1 METFLLNLLKTS
13 LLGSLAILAM
23 LVLKPLWRERYRAKT
38 RCWLWLAL
46 AAFLLLPVDFSVK
59 NAPVQAAP
67 PKDYTLFVG
76 TDKTAIQSTDNLFGD
91 MAEKSGQSP
100 AQVRDTIIQ
109 RPVTNPEQK
118 TTRYIPVTTILFYGY
133 LAGAAAFLL
142 YQGVSYALFRRT
154 VRRWKRDVSRADYAA
169 MLSDTARDLGVS
181 APEMIVCEAISTPA
195 VTGLLRPRLLL
206 PHERYDVQEL
216 RYILRHELCHLKRRD
231 MLLKLVLLAANAM
244 HWFNPVVYLMLR
256 QADEDIELA
265 CDSAATDGL
274 ELPERAAYSR
284 TLLAAVQSSVRAL
297 PATTCFG
304 GTVERLKRRITNVL
318 GAQKKRGLGVVALVL
333 ALTLTAGCAISW
345 GERAQKN
352 DDPFADK
359 SYTVDILLYE
369 APAFTDGFTD
379 GTYPSFRTT
388 TNTAGEKYVTLCD
401 AWGSTSIYGPMEEY
415 TLEKQS
421 FYALFGSTKASPVD
435 DLIQN
440 NKSAWSGHCEEAS
453 DGQPNQVYL
462 LKQKDGS
469 VYLGL
474 AGDYEEDGSELF
486 CSVFRLNE
494 QVNPIY
500 ASMDDYAAACVEDLK
515 KGTMTYSVSENND
528 YASRSIED
536 TVADV
541 RVTQLEQADSLGN
554 LSPDGTVLEL
564 WYFQYEMKP
573 TNEAGMQI
581 DVIGGQELTDDGYLN
596 ENWTHYLTV
605 LHYTYGEKTGY
616 QVIGTYTGNDGL
628 WYNGCSYSGEEKYYL
643 HDFYVDYAGLD
654 LPKMFI
660 PDLLNDT
667 AADGYG
673 RANQCEARLISGD
686 GSYYFY
692 APITAWACN
701 PGTEFWYSRYDTGS
715 YFNAKKLE
723 QSLDEAKAEWES
735 TGAKA
740 EKTDAGWRFVTH
752 EGMSNTIVTLF
763 DAPDGTCYEVTTH
776 WTFDGSTEE
785 NQWGWNRDRAVEGE
799 AVILQAM
806 VNSFRTS
813 KILFTDGSPN
823 GSESSDPAP
832 DDTAF
837 QADLQLASNGG
848 ASWLSL
854 NTDGMAVGGHDPKD
868 SAPTVL
874 LDTCDYKEYDPSES
888 SPSGSAVPP
897 GGGNPL
903 ALCLSL
909 SNSARFTFYEGS
921 DFMLYQHGDTRYYKV
936 SSYGDYA
943 TIFDAMLAWYNKTP
957 DKEATFES
965 DLVLASNAA
974 TVDILAFCPASGESG
989 SHAPLLTGYSVALDS
1004 YEYKPIDKPK
1014 NLDGLDSVEL
1024 WPHNAQAT
1032 CLIFYKGTN
1041 TVKYVSGKSERYY
1054 RAVGDFSIVDNDGRT
1069 LYDLMRVWY
1078 DTAEYSDMLTS
1089 DVRAQSKSF
1098 SWQEAAQNWANA
1110 YYGTQKEVTSGSIY
1124 KFTWLNVTV
1133 NPAEETTQAKR
1144 KAGEIDDN
1152 TYCFAVRVEFTA
1164 ESANALQSAMAGNTV
1179 KCENPA
1185 APKDAY
1191 EFYRCCTIQLR
1202 DDGRWYGTELGT
1214 GWLCAIPKKEGL
1226 PPPFFAV
1233 FQRRAGKSTGT
1244 SQRYVV

>member
-46 AAFLLLPVDFSVK
+46 AVFLLLPVDFSVK

-118 TTRYIPVTTILFYGY
+118 TTRYILVTTILFYGY

-154 VRRWKRDVSRADYAA
+154 VRRWKRDVVRADYAA

-181 APEMIVCEAISTPA
+181 APEIIVCEAISTPA

-206 PHERYDVQEL
+206 PHEHYDVQEL

-318 GAQKKRGLGVVALVL
+318 GAQKKRGLGIVALVL
-333 ALTLTAGCAISW
+333 ALTLTAGCAVSW
-345 GERAQKN
+345 GERGKKN
-352 DDPFADK
+352 DAPF
-359 SYTVDILLYE
+359 
-369 APAFTDGFTD
+369 D
-379 GTYPSFRTT
+379 GTRYNPVLVVANWELTIGKNFRPLYYVSDESGTYFRLSCEDGV
-388 TNTAGEKYVTLCD
+388 NTVTMIYDGGETAFAPMESVTLTQENFDGTLLPDLDTLRGDNKAAWRVQLPDNFDDHDPEASPNLVFLLEQEDGTLYLCIGYHFEGGD
-401 AWGSTSIYGPMEEY
+401 AFIEDTDRIRWVYR
-415 TLEKQS
+415 LEK
-421 FYALFGSTKASPVD
+421 
-435 DLIQN
+435 
-440 NKSAWSGHCEEAS
+440 
-453 DGQPNQVYL
+453 
-462 LKQKDGS
+462 
-469 VYLGL
+469 
-474 AGDYEEDGSELF
+474 ED
-486 CSVFRLNE
+486 NT
-494 QVNPIY
+494 IY
-500 ASMDDYAAACVEDLK
+500 PSMDDYAAKCVEDLK
-515 KGTMTYSVSENND
+515 QGTMTYYTSENGN
-528 YASRSIED
+528 YGSQAVED

-541 RVTQLEQADSLGN
+541 RVTRLEQGDSLGN

-573 TNEAGMQI
+573 TNEAGVQI

-605 LHYTYGEKTGY
+605 LHYTSGDTIGY
-616 QVIGTYTGNDGL
+616 QILGTSMSNDGL
-628 WYNGCSYSGEEKYYL
+628 WYNGCGYGVDLKYYL

-660 PDLLNDT
+660 PNLLN
-667 AADGYG
+667 AATDGYG

-799 AVILQAM
+799 AEVLRAM
-806 VNSFRTS
+806 VRSFTVNW
-813 KILFTDGSPN
+813 DADAAA
-823 GSESSDPAP
+823 DPAL
-832 DDTAF
+832 DDSDF

-848 ASWLSL
+848 ASWMSLSK
-854 NTDGMAVGGHDPKD
+854 NSAAVSDCNMRNVT
-868 SAPTVL
+868 PTVKLDECSYAL
-874 LDTCDYKEYDPSES
+874 LNEEFTPDDGKQT
-888 SPSGSAVPP
+888 
-897 GGGNPL
+897 L
-903 ALCLSL
+903 TLWL
-909 SNSARFTFYEGS
+909 SNNDSSHLAFYES
-921 DFMLYQHGDTRYYKV
+921 TNVMLYQRDDARYYKV
-936 SSYGDYA
+936 SNFGDYA
-943 TIFDAMLAWYNKTP
+943 TLYDAMLAWFNSAQSGTEP
-957 DKEATFES
+957 S
-965 DLVLASNAA
+965 DASSTTTTNAVSRDSLIKA
-974 TVDILAFCPASGESG
+974 A
-989 SHAPLLTGYSVALDS
+989 DS
-1004 YEYKPIDKPK
+1004 YVD
-1014 NLDGLDSVEL
+1014 LDGYLWYTAGGKFCRWREGGSVE
-1024 WPHNAQAT
+1024 
-1032 CLIFYKGTN
+1032 
-1041 TVKYVSGKSERYY
+1041 TVCDLPLDYDTPVSASL
-1054 RAVGDFSIVDNDGRT
+1054 STQDNRILMNYHIGGAIMGSFITD
-1069 LYDLMRVWY
+1069 LYDTDGKKLSSINGYNAIAISGDIIVMTDYFMPTPNNLSISY
-1078 DTAEYSDMLTS
+1078 DCGKTFTEFGDKDWFYGSALTE
-1089 DVRAQSKSF
+1089 D
-1098 SWQEAAQNWANA
+1098 
-1110 YYGTQKEVTSGSIY
+1110 GTYVTSVNSSLEIRDGYVYTTAVYDINHEKSDDP
-1124 KFTWLNVTV
+1124 LVTH
-1133 NPAEETTQAKR
+1133 
-1144 KAGEIDDN
+1144 
-1152 TYCFAVRVEFTA
+1152 AVRI
-1164 ESANALQSAMAGNTV
+1164 SI
-1179 KCENPA
+1179 K
-1185 APKDAY
+1185 
-1191 EFYRCCTIQLR
+1191 
-1202 DDGRWYGTELGT
+1202 T
-1214 GWLCAIPKKEGL
+1214 GAQEILD
-1226 PPPFFAV
+1226 
-1233 FQRRAGKSTGT
+1233 
-1244 SQRYVV
+1244 

>member
-76 TDKTAIQSTDNLFGD
+76 TDKTTIQSTDNLFGN

-100 AQVRDTIIQ
+100 AAVRDTIIQ

-154 VRRWKRDVSRADYAA
+154 VRRWKRDVARADYAA

-206 PHERYDVQEL
+206 PHEHYDVQEL

-333 ALTLTAGCAISW
+333 ALTLTAGCAVSW

-379 GTYPSFRTT
+379 GTYPSFRTA
-388 TNTAGEKYVTLCD
+388 TNPAGEKYVTMFNDLGY
-401 AWGSTSIYGPMEEY
+401 ALIYGPMEEY
-415 TLEKQS
+415 KLEKQS
-421 FYALFGSTKASPVD
+421 FYALFGNTRDASPVD
-435 DLIQN
+435 DLMQH
-440 NKSAWSGHCEEAS
+440 NKSAWTGYCEEAKDS
-453 DGQPNQVYL
+453 QPYQAYL
-462 LKQKDGS
+462 LEQEDGTI
-469 VYLGL
+469 YLGL
-474 AGDYEEDGSELF
+474 SADYAEDGSECF
-486 CSVFRLNE
+486 CMVYRLE
-494 QVNPIY
+494 KEDDTIY

-515 KGTMTYSVSENND
+515 KGTMTYSVSENNE

-628 WYNGCSYSGEEKYYL
+628 WYDGCNYSGEEKYYL
-643 HDFYVDYAGLD
+643 HDFYIDYAGLD

-660 PDLLNDT
+660 PNLLN
-667 AADGYG
+667 AATDGYG

-785 NQWGWNRDRAVEGE
+785 NQWGWNRDRAVESE
-799 AVILQAM
+799 AEVLRAM
-806 VNSFRTS
+806 VRSFTVNW
-813 KILFTDGSPN
+813 DADAAA
-823 GSESSDPAP
+823 DPAL
-832 DDTAF
+832 DDSDF

-848 ASWLSL
+848 AAWMYLSKNSAAVSDCNMRNVTPTVKLDECSYALLNEEFTPDDGKQTLTLWLS
-854 NTDGMAVGGHDPKD
+854 NND
-868 SAPTVL
+868 S
-874 LDTCDYKEYDPSES
+874 SH
-888 SPSGSAVPP
+888 
-897 GGGNPL
+897 L
-903 ALCLSL
+903 A
-909 SNSARFTFYEGS
+909 FYEGTNV
-921 DFMLYQHGDTRYYKV
+921 MLYQRDDARYYKV
-936 SSYGDYA
+936 SNFGDYA
-943 TIFDAMLAWYNKTP
+943 TLYDAMLAWFNSAQSGTETSDASSTTTTNAVSRDSLIKAADSYVDLGGYLWYTAGGKFCRWHEGGSVETLRELPYNDVTDQP
-957 DKEATFES
+957 AIAT
-965 DLVLASNAA
+965 LA
-974 TVDILAFCPASGESG
+974 VEYDQ
-989 SHAPLLTGYSVALDS
+989 VALRWHIGGATTGTTMLELYGADGKRTM
-1004 YEYKPIDKPK
+1004 E
-1014 NLDGLDSVEL
+1014 LDGSA
-1024 WPHNAQAT
+1024 P
-1032 CLIFYKGTN
+1032 
-1041 TVKYVSGKSERYY
+1041 
-1054 RAVGDFSIVDNDGRT
+1054 
-1069 LYDLMRVWY
+1069 
-1078 DTAEYSDMLTS
+1078 
-1089 DVRAQSKSF
+1089 
-1098 SWQEAAQNWANA
+1098 
-1110 YYGTQKEVTSGSIY
+1110 
-1124 KFTWLNVTV
+1124 
-1133 NPAEETTQAKR
+1133 
-1144 KAGEIDDN
+1144 
-1152 TYCFAVRVEFTA
+1152 FAI
-1164 ESANALQSAMAGNTV
+1164 SGNTV
-1179 KCENPA
+1179 VKLLSFPPTTGNLLLSTDGGKTWSA
-1185 APKDAY
+1185 IGDADW
-1191 EFYRCCTIQLR
+1191 FYGSVTEDSSGSTSYALADLTIR
-1202 DDGRWYGTELGT
+1202 DGYVYTTAVYDIDHQKTSDPLVTHAVRISIKT
-1214 GWLCAIPKKEGL
+1214 GAQEILD
-1226 PPPFFAV
+1226 
-1233 FQRRAGKSTGT
+1233 
-1244 SQRYVV
+1244 

>member
-46 AAFLLLPVDFSVK
+46 AVFLLLPVDFSVK

-76 TDKTAIQSTDNLFGD
+76 TDKTTIQSTDNLFGD

-154 VRRWKRDVSRADYAA
+154 VRRWKRDVSRADYASL
-169 MLSDTARDLGVS
+169 LSDTARDLGVS

-206 PHERYDVQEL
+206 PHEHYDVQEL

-333 ALTLTAGCAISW
+333 ALTLTAGCAVSW
-345 GERAQKN
+345 GERAQTQKN

-541 RVTQLEQADSLGN
+541 RVTQLEFADSLGN

-573 TNEAGMQI
+573 TNEAGVEI
-581 DVIGGQELTDDGYLN
+581 EPVGGQYVTDDGYLR
-596 ENWTHYLTV
+596 ESWTHYLTV
-605 LHYTYGEKTGY
+605 LRYTYGEKTGY

-628 WYNGCSYSGEEKYYL
+628 WYDGCNYSGEEKYYL
-643 HDFYVDYAGLD
+643 HDFYIDYAGLD

-660 PDLLNDT
+660 PNLLN
-667 AADGYG
+667 AATDGYG

-799 AVILQAM
+799 AEVLRAM
-806 VNSFRTS
+806 VRSFTVNW
-813 KILFTDGSPN
+813 DADAAA
-823 GSESSDPAP
+823 DPAL
-832 DDTAF
+832 DDSDF

-848 ASWLSL
+848 AAWMYLSKNSAAVSDCNMRNVTPTVKLDECSYALLNEEFTPDDGKQTLTLWLS
-854 NTDGMAVGGHDPKD
+854 NND
-868 SAPTVL
+868 S
-874 LDTCDYKEYDPSES
+874 SH
-888 SPSGSAVPP
+888 
-897 GGGNPL
+897 L
-903 ALCLSL
+903 A
-909 SNSARFTFYEGS
+909 FYEGTNV
-921 DFMLYQHGDTRYYKV
+921 MLYQRDDARYYKV
-936 SSYGDYA
+936 SNFGDYA
-943 TIFDAMLAWYNKTP
+943 TLYDAMLAWFNSAQSGTEP
-957 DKEATFES
+957 SDASSATTANAVS
-965 DLVLASNAA
+965 RDSLIKAADSYVDLGGYLWYTAGGKLYRWREGGSVEVLHDLPVNDVTDT
-974 TVDILAFCPASGESG
+974 TVDATLSVVSDQVALRYYIGGGIMGSFVTELYGADGKQSATLYGYESIAISG
-989 SHAPLLTGYSVALDS
+989 STIVETTKFPPTVNNLRLSTDGGKTWTSIGDADYFYGSVTEDGSSISYFPGALEIRDGYVYTTAVYD
-1004 YEYKPIDKPK
+1004 IDHQK
-1014 NLDGLDSVEL
+1014 
-1024 WPHNAQAT
+1024 
-1032 CLIFYKGTN
+1032 
-1041 TVKYVSGKSERYY
+1041 
-1054 RAVGDFSIVDNDGRT
+1054 
-1069 LYDLMRVWY
+1069 
-1078 DTAEYSDMLTS
+1078 TS
-1089 DVRAQSKSF
+1089 DPL
-1098 SWQEAAQNWANA
+1098 
-1110 YYGTQKEVTSGSIY
+1110 VTHS
-1124 KFTWLNVTV
+1124 
-1133 NPAEETTQAKR
+1133 
-1144 KAGEIDDN
+1144 
-1152 TYCFAVRVEFTA
+1152 VRV
-1164 ESANALQSAMAGNTV
+1164 NL
-1179 KCENPA
+1179 K
-1185 APKDAY
+1185 
-1191 EFYRCCTIQLR
+1191 
-1202 DDGRWYGTELGT
+1202 T
-1214 GWLCAIPKKEGL
+1214 GAQEILD
-1226 PPPFFAV
+1226 
-1233 FQRRAGKSTGT
+1233 
-1244 SQRYVV
+1244 

>member
-154 VRRWKRDVSRADYAA
+154 VHRWKRDVSRADYAA

-333 ALTLTAGCAISW
+333 ALTLTAGCAVSW

-359 SYTVDILLYE
+359 SYTVDTLLYE
-369 APAFTDGFTD
+369 APGFTDGFTD
-379 GTYPSFRTT
+379 GAYPTFRTA
-388 TNTAGEKYVTLCD
+388 TNPAGEKYVTMFSDLGY
-401 AWGSTSIYGPMEEY
+401 ALIYGPMEEY
-415 TLEKQS
+415 KLEKQS
-421 FYALFGSTKASPVD
+421 FYALFGNTRDAFPVD
-435 DLIQN
+435 DLMQH
-440 NKSAWSGHCEEAS
+440 NKSAWTGHCEEAS

-515 KGTMTYSVSENND
+515 KGTMTYSVSENNE

-541 RVTQLEQADSLGN
+541 RVTQLEFADSLGN

-573 TNEAGMQI
+573 TNEAGVEI
-581 DVIGGQELTDDGYLN
+581 EPVGGQYVTDDGYLR
-596 ENWTHYLTV
+596 ESWTHYLTV
-605 LHYTYGEKTGY
+605 LRYTSGEKTGY

-628 WYNGCSYSGEEKYYL
+628 WYDGCNYSGEEKYYL
-643 HDFYVDYAGLD
+643 HDFYIDYAGLD
-654 LPKMFI
+654 LPKMYI
-660 PDLLNDT
+660 PNLLN
-667 AADGYG
+667 AATDGYG

-723 QSLDEAKAEWES
+723 RSLDEAKAEWES

-837 QADLQLASNGG
+837 QTDLQLASNGG

-868 SAPTVL
+868 AAPTVL

-1124 KFTWLNVTV
+1124 KFTWLNVRV

-1214 GWLCAIPKKEGL
+1214 GW
-1226 PPPFFAV
+1226 
-1233 FQRRAGKSTGT
+1233 
-1244 SQRYVV
+1244 

>member
-46 AAFLLLPVDFSVK
+46 AVFLLLPVDFSVK

-154 VRRWKRDVSRADYAA
+154 VRRWKRDVTRADYASL
-169 MLSDTARDLGVS
+169 LSDTARDLGVS

-318 GAQKKRGLGVVALVL
+318 GAQKKRGLGIVALVL
-333 ALTLTAGCAISW
+333 ALTLTAGCAVSW

-359 SYTVDILLYE
+359 SYTVDTLLYE
-369 APAFTDGFTD
+369 APGFTDGFTD
-379 GTYPSFRTT
+379 GAYPTFRTA
-388 TNTAGEKYVTLCD
+388 TNPAGEKYVTMFNDLGY
-401 AWGSTSIYGPMEEY
+401 ALIYGPMEEY
-415 TLEKQS
+415 KLEKQS
-421 FYALFGSTKASPVD
+421 FYALFGNTRDASPVD
-435 DLIQN
+435 DLMQH
-440 NKSAWSGHCEEAS
+440 NKSAWTGYCEEAKDS
-453 DGQPNQVYL
+453 QPYQAYL
-462 LKQKDGS
+462 LEQEDGTI
-469 VYLGL
+469 YLGL
-474 AGDYEEDGSELF
+474 SADYAEDGSECF
-486 CSVFRLNE
+486 CMVYRLE
-494 QVNPIY
+494 KEDDTIY

-515 KGTMTYSVSENND
+515 KGTMTYSVSENNE

-541 RVTQLEQADSLGN
+541 RVTRLEQGDSLGN

-573 TNEAGMQI
+573 TNEAGVQI

-596 ENWTHYLTV
+596 EHWTHYLTV

-616 QVIGTYTGNDGL
+616 QIIGTYTGNDGL

-643 HDFYVDYAGLD
+643 HDFYIDYAGLNK
-654 LPKMFI
+654 PKMYI
-660 PDLLNDT
+660 PDLVDGLVE
-667 AADGYG
+667 DGYG
-673 RANQCEARLISGD
+673 HGNSVEGRLISGN
-686 GSYYFY
+686 GNYSFY
-692 APITAWACN
+692 VPISGWTYKPDAEYA
-701 PGTEFWYSRYDTGS
+701 EYWYSSYNTGS
-715 YFNAKKLE
+715 YFSVTE
-723 QSLDEAKAEWES
+723 VDHSLYDEKPEWEGAGYTAEWIDES
-735 TGAKA
+735 C
-740 EKTDAGWRFVTH
+740 RFVTH
-752 EGMSNTIVTLF
+752 EGMSNTVVTLF
-763 DAPDGTCYEVTTH
+763 NGPNNTCYIVEIH
-776 WTFDGSTEE
+776 WLFDGSTEE
-785 NQWGWNRDRAVEGE
+785 NQWGWNHDRAVEEE

-813 KILFTDGSPN
+813 KILPTMDPVLD
-823 GSESSDPAP
+823 DPA
-832 DDTAF
+832 F
-837 QADLQLASNGG
+837 KADLQLATNGG
-848 ASWLSL
+848 ASWMYLSK
-854 NTDGMAVGGHDPKD
+854 NSAAVSDCNMRNVT
-868 SAPTVL
+868 PTVKLDECSYAL
-874 LDTCDYKEYDPSES
+874 LNEEFTPDDGKQT
-888 SPSGSAVPP
+888 
-897 GGGNPL
+897 L
-903 ALCLSL
+903 TLWL
-909 SNSARFTFYEGS
+909 SNNDSSHLAFYES
-921 DFMLYQHGDTRYYKV
+921 TNVMLYQRDDARYYKV
-936 SSYGDYA
+936 SNFGDYA
-943 TIFDAMLAWYNKTP
+943 TLYDAMLAWFNSAQSGTEP
-957 DKEATFES
+957 S
-965 DLVLASNAA
+965 DASSTTTTNAVSRDSLIKA
-974 TVDILAFCPASGESG
+974 A
-989 SHAPLLTGYSVALDS
+989 DS
-1004 YEYKPIDKPK
+1004 YVDLGGYLWYTAGGKFCRWRE
-1014 NLDGLDSVEL
+1014 GGSVETVCDL
-1024 WPHNAQAT
+1024 PLDYDTPVSASLSTQDNRILMNYHIGGATMGSFITDLYDTDGKKLSSINGYNAIAISGDIIVMT
-1032 CLIFYKGTN
+1032 DHFMPTPNNLSISYD
-1041 TVKYVSGKSERYY
+1041 SGKTFTKF
-1054 RAVGDFSIVDNDGRT
+1054 GDKD
-1069 LYDLMRVWY
+1069 W
-1078 DTAEYSDMLTS
+1078 
-1089 DVRAQSKSF
+1089 
-1098 SWQEAAQNWANA
+1098 
-1110 YYGTQKEVTSGSIY
+1110 YYGGALTEDGGYTTSVYSSLEIRDGYVYTTAVYDIDHEKSDDPLVTH
-1124 KFTWLNVTV
+1124 
-1133 NPAEETTQAKR
+1133 
-1144 KAGEIDDN
+1144 
-1152 TYCFAVRVEFTA
+1152 AVRI
-1164 ESANALQSAMAGNTV
+1164 SV
-1179 KCENPA
+1179 K
-1185 APKDAY
+1185 
-1191 EFYRCCTIQLR
+1191 
-1202 DDGRWYGTELGT
+1202 T
-1214 GWLCAIPKKEGL
+1214 GAQEILD
-1226 PPPFFAV
+1226 
-1233 FQRRAGKSTGT
+1233 
-1244 SQRYVV
+1244 

>member
-109 RPVTNPEQK
+109 RPVTTPEQK

-142 YQGVSYALFRRT
+142 YQGLSYAHFRRT
-154 VRRWKRDVSRADYAA
+154 VRRWKRDVARADYAA

-206 PHERYDVQEL
+206 PHEHYDVQEL

-231 MLLKLVLLAANAM
+231 MLFKLVLLAANAM

-333 ALTLTAGCAISW
+333 ALTLTAGCAVGW

-359 SYTVDILLYE
+359 SYTVDTLLYE
-369 APAFTDGFTD
+369 APGFTDGFTD
-379 GTYPSFRTT
+379 GAYPTFRTT
-388 TNTAGEKYVTLCD
+388 TNPAGEKYVTMFNDLGY
-401 AWGSTSIYGPMEEY
+401 ALIYGPMEEY
-415 TLEKQS
+415 KLEKQS
-421 FYALFGSTKASPVD
+421 FYALFGNTRDASPVD
-435 DLIQN
+435 DLMQH
-440 NKSAWSGHCEEAS
+440 NKSAWTGYCEEAKDS
-453 DGQPNQVYL
+453 QPYQAYL
-462 LKQKDGS
+462 LEQEDGTI
-469 VYLGL
+469 YLGL
-474 AGDYEEDGSELF
+474 SADYAEDGSECF
-486 CSVFRLNE
+486 CMVYRLE
-494 QVNPIY
+494 KEDDTIY

-541 RVTQLEQADSLGN
+541 RVTRLEQGDSLGN

-573 TNEAGMQI
+573 TNEADMQI

-605 LHYTYGEKTGY
+605 LHYTSGEKTGY
-616 QVIGTYTGNDGL
+616 QIIGTSMSNDGL
-628 WYNGCSYSGEEKYYL
+628 WYNGCGYGVDLKYYL

-654 LPKMFI
+654 LPKMYI
-660 PDLLNDT
+660 PNLVDGLVE
-667 AADGYG
+667 DGYG
-673 RANQCEARLISGD
+673 HGNTVEGRLISGN
-686 GSYYFY
+686 GNYSFY
-692 APITAWACN
+692 VPISGWTYKPDAEYA
-701 PGTEFWYSRYDTGS
+701 EYWYSSYNTGS
-715 YFNAKKLE
+715 YFSVTE
-723 QSLDEAKAEWES
+723 VDHSLYDEKPEWES
-735 TGAKA
+735 AGYTA
-740 EKTDAGWRFVTH
+740 EWIDESCRFVTH
-752 EGMSNTIVTLF
+752 EGMSNTVVTLF
-763 DAPDGTCYEVTTH
+763 NGPNNTCYIVEIH
-776 WTFDGSTEE
+776 WLFDGSTEE
-785 NQWGWNRDRAVEGE
+785 NQWGWNHDRAVEEE

-806 VNSFRTS
+806 VKHFTINGG
-813 KILFTDGSPN
+813 IYFTDGSSD
-823 GSESSDPAP
+823 SESPA
-832 DDTAF
+832 DTAF
-837 QADLQLASNGG
+837 LTDLQLASNGG

-868 SAPTVL
+868 AAPTVL

-897 GGGNPL
+897 RGGNPL

-974 TVDILAFCPASGESG
+974 TVDILAFCPAGGESG

-1078 DTAEYSDMLTS
+1078 DTVEYSDMLTS

-1191 EFYRCCTIQLR
+1191 EFYRCCTIQLK

-1214 GWLCAIPKKEGL
+1214 GW
-1226 PPPFFAV
+1226 
-1233 FQRRAGKSTGT
+1233 
-1244 SQRYVV
+1244 

>member
-46 AAFLLLPVDFSVK
+46 AAFLLLPIDFSVK

-195 VTGLLRPRLLL
+195 VTGLFRPTLLL
-206 PHERYDVQEL
+206 PHEGYDLNEL

-318 GAQKKRGLGVVALVL
+318 GVQKKRGLGIVALVL
-333 ALTLTAGCAISW
+333 ALTLTAGCAVSW

-359 SYTVDILLYE
+359 SYTVDTLLYE
-369 APAFTDGFTD
+369 APGFTDGFTD
-379 GTYPSFRTT
+379 GAYPTFRTA
-388 TNTAGEKYVTLCD
+388 TNPAGEKYVTMFNDLGY
-401 AWGSTSIYGPMEEY
+401 ALIYGPMEEY
-415 TLEKQS
+415 KLEKQS
-421 FYALFGSTKASPVD
+421 FYALFGNTRDASDASPVD
-435 DLIQN
+435 DLMQH
-440 NKSAWSGHCEEAS
+440 NKSAWTGYCEEAKDS
-453 DGQPNQVYL
+453 QPYQAYL
-462 LKQKDGS
+462 LEQEDGTI
-469 VYLGL
+469 YLGL
-474 AGDYEEDGSELF
+474 SADYAEDGSECF
-486 CSVFRLNE
+486 CMVYRLNE
-494 QVNPIY
+494 QINPIY

-515 KGTMTYSVSENND
+515 KGTMTYSVSENNE

-573 TNEAGMQI
+573 TNEAGAQI
-581 DVIGGQELTDDGYLN
+581 NIVGGQELTDDGYLN

-605 LHYTYGEKTGY
+605 LHYTSGEQTGY
-616 QVIGTYTGNDGL
+616 QIIGTYTGNDGL
-628 WYNGCSYSGEEKYYL
+628 WYNGCGYGVDLKYYL

-654 LPKMFI
+654 LPKMYI
-660 PDLLNDT
+660 PNLVDGLVE
-667 AADGYG
+667 DGYG
-673 RANQCEARLISGD
+673 HGNSVEGRLISGN
-686 GSYYFY
+686 GNYSFY
-692 APITAWACN
+692 VPISGWTYKPDAEYA
-701 PGTEFWYSRYDTGS
+701 EYWYSSYNTGS
-715 YFNAKKLE
+715 YFSVTE
-723 QSLDEAKAEWES
+723 VDHSLYDEKPEWES
-735 TGAKA
+735 AGYTA
-740 EKTDAGWRFVTH
+740 EWIDESCRFVTH
-752 EGMSNTIVTLF
+752 EGMSNTVVTLF
-763 DAPDGTCYEVTTH
+763 NGPNNTCYIVEIH
-776 WTFDGSTEE
+776 WLFDGSTEE
-785 NQWGWNRDRAVEGE
+785 NQWGWNHDRAVEEE

-813 KILFTDGSPN
+813 KILFTDGSSN

-837 QADLQLASNGG
+837 QTDLQLATNGG

-868 SAPTVL
+868 AAPTVL

-974 TVDILAFCPASGESG
+974 TVDILAFCPAGGESG

-1214 GWLCAIPKKEGL
+1214 GW
-1226 PPPFFAV
+1226 
-1233 FQRRAGKSTGT
+1233 
-1244 SQRYVV
+1244 

>member
-46 AAFLLLPVDFSVK
+46 AVFLLLPVDFSVK

-76 TDKTAIQSTDNLFGD
+76 TDKTTIQSTDNLFGD

-142 YQGVSYALFRRT
+142 YQGISYAHFRRT
-154 VRRWKRDVSRADYAA
+154 VRRWKRDVARADYAA

-181 APEMIVCEAISTPA
+181 TPEMIVCEAISTPA

-231 MLLKLVLLAANAM
+231 MLFKLVLLAANAM

-318 GAQKKRGLGVVALVL
+318 GAQKKRGLGIVALVL
-333 ALTLTAGCAISW
+333 ALTLTAGCAVSW

-359 SYTVDILLYE
+359 SYTVDTLLYE
-369 APAFTDGFTD
+369 APGFTDGFTD
-379 GTYPSFRTT
+379 GAYPTFRTA
-388 TNTAGEKYVTLCD
+388 TNPAGEKYVTMFNDLGY
-401 AWGSTSIYGPMEEY
+401 ALIYGPMEEY
-415 TLEKQS
+415 KLEKQS
-421 FYALFGSTKASPVD
+421 FYALFGNTRDASPVD
-435 DLIQN
+435 DLMQH
-440 NKSAWSGHCEEAS
+440 NKSAWTGYCEEAKDS
-453 DGQPNQVYL
+453 QPYQAYL
-462 LKQKDGS
+462 LEQEDGTI
-469 VYLGL
+469 YLGL
-474 AGDYEEDGSELF
+474 SADYAEDGSECF
-486 CSVFRLNE
+486 CMVYRLNE
-494 QVNPIY
+494 QINPIY

-541 RVTQLEQADSLGN
+541 RVTRLEQGDSLGN

-573 TNEAGMQI
+573 TNEADMQI

-596 ENWTHYLTV
+596 EHWTHYLTV
-605 LHYTYGEKTGY
+605 LHYTSGEKTGY
-616 QVIGTYTGNDGL
+616 QIIGTSMSNDGL
-628 WYNGCSYSGEEKYYL
+628 WYNGCGYGVDLKYYL

-654 LPKMFI
+654 LPKMYI
-660 PDLLNDT
+660 PNLVDGLVE
-667 AADGYG
+667 DGYG
-673 RANQCEARLISGD
+673 HGNSVEGRLISGN
-686 GSYYFY
+686 GNYSFY
-692 APITAWACN
+692 VPISGWTYKPDAEYA
-701 PGTEFWYSRYDTGS
+701 EYWYSSYNTGS
-715 YFNAKKLE
+715 YFSVTE
-723 QSLDEAKAEWES
+723 VDHSLYDEKPEWES
-735 TGAKA
+735 AGYTA
-740 EKTDAGWRFVTH
+740 EWIDESCRFVTH
-752 EGMSNTIVTLF
+752 EGMSNTVVTLF
-763 DAPDGTCYEVTTH
+763 NGPNNTCYIVEIH
-776 WTFDGSTEE
+776 WLFDGSTEE
-785 NQWGWNRDRAVEGE
+785 NQWGWNHDRAVEEE

-806 VNSFRTS
+806 VKHFTINGG
-813 KILFTDGSPN
+813 IYFTDGSSD
-823 GSESSDPAP
+823 SESPA
-832 DDTAF
+832 DTAF
-837 QADLQLASNGG
+837 LTDLQLASNGG

-868 SAPTVL
+868 AAPTVL

-897 GGGNPL
+897 RGGNPL

-974 TVDILAFCPASGESG
+974 TVDILAFCPAGGESG

-1014 NLDGLDSVEL
+1014 KLDGLDSVEL

-1214 GWLCAIPKKEGL
+1214 GW
-1226 PPPFFAV
+1226 
-1233 FQRRAGKSTGT
+1233 
-1244 SQRYVV
+1244 

>member
-76 TDKTAIQSTDNLFGD
+76 TDKTTIQSTDNLFGD

-100 AQVRDTIIQ
+100 AAVRDTIIQ

-154 VRRWKRDVSRADYAA
+154 VRRWKRDVSRVDYAA

-333 ALTLTAGCAISW
+333 ALTLTAGCAVGW
-345 GERAQKN
+345 GERAQTQKN

-359 SYTVDILLYE
+359 SYTVDTLLYE
-369 APAFTDGFTD
+369 APGFTDGFTD
-379 GTYPSFRTT
+379 GAYPTFRTA
-388 TNTAGEKYVTLCD
+388 TNPAGEKYVTMFNDLGY
-401 AWGSTSIYGPMEEY
+401 ALIYGPMEEY
-415 TLEKQS
+415 KLEKQS
-421 FYALFGSTKASPVD
+421 FYALFGSTRDASPVD
-435 DLIQN
+435 DLMQH
-440 NKSAWSGHCEEAS
+440 NKSAWTGYCEEAKDS
-453 DGQPNQVYL
+453 QPYQAYL
-462 LKQKDGS
+462 LEQEDGTI
-469 VYLGL
+469 YLGL
-474 AGDYEEDGSELF
+474 SADYAEDGSECF
-486 CSVFRLNE
+486 CMVYRLE
-494 QVNPIY
+494 KEDDTIY
-500 ASMDDYAAACVEDLK
+500 ASMDDYAAERVAELK

-605 LHYTYGEKTGY
+605 LHYTSGEQTGY

-799 AVILQAM
+799 AAILQAM
-806 VNSFRTS
+806 TDSFTITG
-813 KILFTDGSPN
+813 KILLTQEDASAASTGFDALDAALDALGDMNVTADPLGHAVMVPN
-823 GSESSDPAP
+823 ATAKWDDRNGTNIAYRAEIAKQFRQYSWKEASNVAQFGEEVLSVQCGRWNFYLYSNYKNVLSFFDQESDPKGYPYAFEITNAGAENAVWDAFYKWYEEAVAADNGKQTVTP
-832 DDTAF
+832 AATDTLSRASITKS
-837 QADLQLASNGG
+837 ADSYVDLGG
-848 ASWLSL
+848 YLWYTA
-854 NTDGMAVGGHDPKD
+854 GGKFYRWH
-868 SAPTVL
+868 
-874 LDTCDYKEYDPSES
+874 E
-888 SPSGSAVPP
+888 GSAVETICTLPIDSLTDSP
-897 GGGNPL
+897 VR
-903 ALCLSL
+903 ATLSI
-909 SNSARFTFYEGS
+909 RGS
-921 DFMLYQHGDTRYYKV
+921 R
-936 SSYGDYA
+936 
-943 TIFDAMLAWYNKTP
+943 
-957 DKEATFES
+957 
-965 DLVLASNAA
+965 
-974 TVDILAFCPASGESG
+974 
-989 SHAPLLTGYSVALDS
+989 VALNYHIGGATMGTYVTELYNPDGEQYVKIDGYESIAFDNHGNIVKTLQFPPAQNNLSIS
-1004 YEYKPIDKPK
+1004 YD
-1014 NLDGLDSVEL
+1014 
-1024 WPHNAQAT
+1024 
-1032 CLIFYKGTN
+1032 
-1041 TVKYVSGKSERYY
+1041 SGKTWTSIGDADYFYGSVTEDGSSISYFPGALEIRDGYVY
-1054 RAVGDFSIVDNDGRT
+1054 TTAV
-1069 LYDLMRVWY
+1069 YDI
-1078 DTAEYSDMLTS
+1078 DHQKTS
-1089 DVRAQSKSF
+1089 DPL
-1098 SWQEAAQNWANA
+1098 
-1110 YYGTQKEVTSGSIY
+1110 VTHS
-1124 KFTWLNVTV
+1124 
-1133 NPAEETTQAKR
+1133 
-1144 KAGEIDDN
+1144 
-1152 TYCFAVRVEFTA
+1152 VRV
-1164 ESANALQSAMAGNTV
+1164 NL
-1179 KCENPA
+1179 K
-1185 APKDAY
+1185 
-1191 EFYRCCTIQLR
+1191 
-1202 DDGRWYGTELGT
+1202 T
-1214 GWLCAIPKKEGL
+1214 GAQEILD
-1226 PPPFFAV
+1226 
-1233 FQRRAGKSTGT
+1233 
-1244 SQRYVV
+1244 

>member
-100 AQVRDTIIQ
+100 AAVRDTIIQ

-142 YQGVSYALFRRT
+142 YQGISYALFRRT

-195 VTGLLRPRLLL
+195 VTGLLCPRLLL

-318 GAQKKRGLGVVALVL
+318 GAQKKRGLGIVALVL
-333 ALTLTAGCAISW
+333 ALTLTAGCATSW
-345 GERAQKN
+345 GSRDASTA
-352 DDPFADK
+352 PFDGSRYNPMFVFGNSELTTGKDFRPLYYVSDGNGFSVQLSQGNGAK
-359 SYTVDILLYE
+359 SVALTYGSTVAVYMPLESVTLTQE
-369 APAFTDGFTD
+369 NFD
-379 GTYPSFRTT
+379 GTLLPDLDTLRGDNKAAWRVQLPDNFDDHDPEASPNLVFLLEQEDGTLYLCIGYHFEGGDAFPEDTDRIRWVYRLEKEDDTLYPSM
-388 TNTAGEKYVTLCD
+388 D
-401 AWGSTSIYGPMEEY
+401 A
-415 TLEKQS
+415 
-421 FYALFGSTKASPVD
+421 
-435 DLIQN
+435 
-440 NKSAWSGHCEEAS
+440 
-453 DGQPNQVYL
+453 
-462 LKQKDGS
+462 
-469 VYLGL
+469 
-474 AGDYEEDGSELF
+474 
-486 CSVFRLNE
+486 
-494 QVNPIY
+494 
-500 ASMDDYAAACVEDLK
+500 YAAAQVEKLK
-515 KGTMTYSVSENND
+515 KSTMSYCTSEDGN
-528 YASRSIED
+528 YASQVAED

-573 TNEAGMQI
+573 TNEAGVEI
-581 DVIGGQELTDDGYLN
+581 EPVGGQYVTDDGYLR
-596 ENWTHYLTV
+596 ESWTHYLTV
-605 LHYTYGEKTGY
+605 LRYTSGEKTGY

-628 WYNGCSYSGEEKYYL
+628 WYDGCSYSGEEKYYL
-643 HDFYVDYAGLD
+643 HDFYIDYAGLD

-660 PDLLNDT
+660 PNLLN
-667 AADGYG
+667 AATDGYG

-799 AVILQAM
+799 AEVLRAM
-806 VNSFRTS
+806 VRSFTVNW
-813 KILFTDGSPN
+813 DADAAA
-823 GSESSDPAP
+823 DPAL
-832 DDTAF
+832 DDSDF

-848 ASWLSL
+848 AAWMFLYRDNAAITDRDMLNVTPTVRLDECSYALLHDKFTPADGARSLTLWLSNNDSSHL
-854 NTDGMAVGGHDPKD
+854 VFFEDTDI
-868 SAPTVL
+868 
-874 LDTCDYKEYDPSES
+874 
-888 SPSGSAVPP
+888 
-897 GGGNPL
+897 
-903 ALCLSL
+903 
-909 SNSARFTFYEGS
+909 
-921 DFMLYQHGDTRYYKV
+921 MLYQRDDAYYYKV
-936 SSYGDYA
+936 SDYGDYA
-943 TIFDAMLAWYNKTP
+943 TLYDAMLAWFNSAQSGTEP
-957 DKEATFES
+957 SDASSATTT
-965 DLVLASNAA
+965 NAVSRDSLIKSA
-974 TVDILAFCPASGESG
+974 
-989 SHAPLLTGYSVALDS
+989 DS
-1004 YEYKPIDKPK
+1004 YVDLGGYLWYTAGGKFCRWHEGGSVETIDTLPIDYLNDAPVSASLSTQDNRILMSYHIGGATMGTYVTELYNYDGEQYVKIDGYESIAFDNHGNIVKTLQFPPAQN
-1014 NLDGLDSVEL
+1014 NL
-1024 WPHNAQAT
+1024 
-1032 CLIFYKGTN
+1032 
-1041 TVKYVSGKSERYY
+1041 
-1054 RAVGDFSIVDNDGRT
+1054 SIS
-1069 LYDLMRVWY
+1069 Y
-1078 DTAEYSDMLTS
+1078 DTGKTWTSIGDADYFYGSVTENNDSISYAPADLSIRDGYVYTTAVYDINHEKSSDPL
-1089 DVRAQSKSF
+1089 
-1098 SWQEAAQNWANA
+1098 
-1110 YYGTQKEVTSGSIY
+1110 VTH
-1124 KFTWLNVTV
+1124 
-1133 NPAEETTQAKR
+1133 
-1144 KAGEIDDN
+1144 
-1152 TYCFAVRVEFTA
+1152 AVRI
-1164 ESANALQSAMAGNTV
+1164 SI
-1179 KCENPA
+1179 K
-1185 APKDAY
+1185 
-1191 EFYRCCTIQLR
+1191 
-1202 DDGRWYGTELGT
+1202 T
-1214 GWLCAIPKKEGL
+1214 GAQEILD
-1226 PPPFFAV
+1226 
-1233 FQRRAGKSTGT
+1233 
-1244 SQRYVV
+1244 

>member
-46 AAFLLLPVDFSVK
+46 AVFLLLPVDFSVK
-59 NAPVQAAP
+59 NAPVQAEP

-154 VRRWKRDVSRADYAA
+154 ERRWKRDVSRADYASL
-169 MLSDTARDLGVS
+169 LSDTARDLGVS

-206 PHERYDVQEL
+206 PHEHYDVQEL

-318 GAQKKRGLGVVALVL
+318 GAQKKRGFGVVALVL
-333 ALTLTAGCAISW
+333 ALTLTAGCAVSW

-359 SYTVDILLYE
+359 SYTVDTLLYE
-369 APAFTDGFTD
+369 APGFTDGFTD
-379 GTYPSFRTT
+379 GAYPTFRTA
-388 TNTAGEKYVTLCD
+388 TNPAGEKYVTMFNDLGY
-401 AWGSTSIYGPMEEY
+401 ALIYGPMEEY
-415 TLEKQS
+415 KLEKQS
-421 FYALFGSTKASPVD
+421 FYALFGNTRDASPVD
-435 DLIQN
+435 DLMQH
-440 NKSAWSGHCEEAS
+440 NKSAWTGYCEEAKDS
-453 DGQPNQVYL
+453 QPYQAYL
-462 LKQKDGS
+462 LEQEDGTI
-469 VYLGL
+469 YLGL
-474 AGDYEEDGSELF
+474 SADYAEDGSECF
-486 CSVFRLNE
+486 CMVYRLNG
-494 QVNPIY
+494 QINPIY
-500 ASMDDYAAACVEDLK
+500 ASMDDYAAERVAELK
-515 KGTMTYSVSENND
+515 KGTMTYSVSENNE

-541 RVTQLEQADSLGN
+541 RVTQLEQGDSLGN

-573 TNEAGMQI
+573 TNEAGAQI
-581 DVIGGQELTDDGYLN
+581 NIVGGQELTDDGYLN
-596 ENWTHYLTV
+596 EHWTHYLTV

-616 QVIGTYTGNDGL
+616 QIIGTYTGNDGL

-643 HDFYVDYAGLD
+643 HDFYIDYAGLNE
-654 LPKMFI
+654 PKMYI
-660 PDLLNDT
+660 PDLVDGLVE
-667 AADGYG
+667 DGYG
-673 RANQCEARLISGD
+673 HGNSVEGRLVSG
-686 GSYYFY
+686 STYNFCYYY
-692 APITAWACN
+692 VPITGWACS
-701 PGTEFWYSRYDTGS
+701 PGTDYWYSRYDTGS
-715 YFNAKKLE
+715 YFSVKKLE
-723 QSLDEAKAEWES
+723 RGINDAKAEWES
-735 TGAKA
+735 TGVTG
-740 EKTDAGWRFVTH
+740 EKVDTGCWRYVTH

-763 DAPDGTCYEVTTH
+763 AGPNNTTYEVEIH
-776 WTFDGSTEE
+776 WLFDGSSEE
-785 NQWGWNRDRAVEGE
+785 NQWGWNHDRAVEEE

-806 VNSFRTS
+806 VKHFTINGG
-813 KILFTDGSPN
+813 IYFTDGSSD
-823 GSESSDPAP
+823 SESPA
-832 DDTAF
+832 DTAF
-837 QADLQLASNGG
+837 LTDLQLASNGG

-868 SAPTVL
+868 AAPTVL

-897 GGGNPL
+897 RGGNPL

-974 TVDILAFCPASGESG
+974 TVDILAFCPAGGESG

-1014 NLDGLDSVEL
+1014 KLDGLDSVEL

-1191 EFYRCCTIQLR
+1191 EFYRCCTIQLK

-1214 GWLCAIPKKEGL
+1214 GW
-1226 PPPFFAV
+1226 
-1233 FQRRAGKSTGT
+1233 
-1244 SQRYVV
+1244 

>member
-154 VRRWKRDVSRADYAA
+154 VRRWKRDVFRADYAA

-333 ALTLTAGCAISW
+333 ALTLTAGCAVSW
-345 GERAQKN
+345 GNKN
-352 DDPFADK
+352 ELSDPFGK
-359 SYTVDILLYE
+359 SYTIADIVYIGVEPDDTFRENAANAELLLRSDAQSITLTWTDHYKWDCTAAGSFEMTEENFDRYFDGSAFE
-369 APAFTDGFTD
+369 AADNPAGWQESDMSAAKLRRENANTWCFTTSSPPDGLTD
-379 GTYPSFRTT
+379 Y
-388 TNTAGEKYVTLCD
+388 LC
-401 AWGSTSIYGPMEEY
+401 
-415 TLEKQS
+415 
-421 FYALFGSTKASPVD
+421 
-435 DLIQN
+435 
-440 NKSAWSGHCEEAS
+440 
-453 DGQPNQVYL
+453 L
-462 LKQKDGS
+462 LQQKDGTL
-469 VYLGL
+469 YLAMGYYPDSKQTAPHCFHTL
-474 AGDYEEDGSELF
+474 
-486 CSVFRLNE
+486 FRLAE
-494 QVNPIY
+494 KAVPIY
-500 ASMDDYAAACVEDLK
+500 ASMDDYAAKCVEDLK
-515 KGTMTYSVSENND
+515 QGTMTYYTSENGN
-528 YASRSIED
+528 YGSQAVED

-541 RVTQLEQADSLGN
+541 RVTQLEFADSLGN

-573 TNEAGMQI
+573 TNEAGVEI
-581 DVIGGQELTDDGYLN
+581 EPVGGQYVTDDGYLR
-596 ENWTHYLTV
+596 ESWTHYLTV
-605 LHYTYGEKTGY
+605 LHYTSGEKTGY
-616 QVIGTYTGNDGL
+616 QVIGTYIGNDGL
-628 WYNGCSYSGEEKYYL
+628 WYDGCNYSGEEKYYL
-643 HDFYVDYAGLD
+643 HDFYIDYAGLNE
-654 LPKMFI
+654 PKMYI
-660 PDLLNDT
+660 PNLLN
-667 AADGYG
+667 AATDGYG

-785 NQWGWNRDRAVEGE
+785 NQWGWNRDRAVESE
-799 AVILQAM
+799 AEVLRAM
-806 VNSFRTS
+806 VRSFTVNW
-813 KILFTDGSPN
+813 DADAAA
-823 GSESSDPAP
+823 DPAL
-832 DDTAF
+832 DDSDF

-848 ASWLSL
+848 AAWMFLYRDNAAITDRDMLNVTPTVRLDECSYALLHDKFTPADGARSLTLWLSNNDSSHL
-854 NTDGMAVGGHDPKD
+854 AFFEGTDI
-868 SAPTVL
+868 
-874 LDTCDYKEYDPSES
+874 
-888 SPSGSAVPP
+888 
-897 GGGNPL
+897 
-903 ALCLSL
+903 
-909 SNSARFTFYEGS
+909 
-921 DFMLYQHGDTRYYKV
+921 MLYQRDDAYYYKV
-936 SSYGDYA
+936 SDYGDYA
-943 TIFDAMLAWYNKTP
+943 TLYDAMLAWFNSAQSGTEP
-957 DKEATFES
+957 SDASSATTTNAVS
-965 DLVLASNAA
+965 RDSLIKAADSYVDLGGYLWYTAGGKLYRWREGGSVEVLHDLPVNDVTDT
-974 TVDILAFCPASGESG
+974 TVDATLSIVSDQVALRYYIGGGIMGSFVTELYGADGKQSATLYGYESIAISG
-989 SHAPLLTGYSVALDS
+989 STIVETTKFPPTVNNLRLSTDGGKTWTSIGDADYFYGSVTEDGSSISYFPGALEIRDGYVYTTAVYD
-1004 YEYKPIDKPK
+1004 IDHQK
-1014 NLDGLDSVEL
+1014 
-1024 WPHNAQAT
+1024 
-1032 CLIFYKGTN
+1032 
-1041 TVKYVSGKSERYY
+1041 
-1054 RAVGDFSIVDNDGRT
+1054 
-1069 LYDLMRVWY
+1069 
-1078 DTAEYSDMLTS
+1078 TS
-1089 DVRAQSKSF
+1089 DPL
-1098 SWQEAAQNWANA
+1098 
-1110 YYGTQKEVTSGSIY
+1110 VTHS
-1124 KFTWLNVTV
+1124 
-1133 NPAEETTQAKR
+1133 
-1144 KAGEIDDN
+1144 
-1152 TYCFAVRVEFTA
+1152 VRV
-1164 ESANALQSAMAGNTV
+1164 NL
-1179 KCENPA
+1179 K
-1185 APKDAY
+1185 
-1191 EFYRCCTIQLR
+1191 
-1202 DDGRWYGTELGT
+1202 T
-1214 GWLCAIPKKEGL
+1214 GAQEILD
-1226 PPPFFAV
+1226 
-1233 FQRRAGKSTGT
+1233 
-1244 SQRYVV
+1244 

>member
-59 NAPVQAAP
+59 NAPVQAEP

-76 TDKTAIQSTDNLFGD
+76 TDKTTIQSTDNLFGD

-206 PHERYDVQEL
+206 PHEHYDVQEL

-318 GAQKKRGLGVVALVL
+318 GAQKKRGLGIVALVL
-333 ALTLTAGCAISW
+333 ALTLTAGCAVSW
-345 GERAQKN
+345 GERGKKN
-352 DDPFADK
+352 DAPF
-359 SYTVDILLYE
+359 
-369 APAFTDGFTD
+369 D
-379 GTYPSFRTT
+379 GTRYNPVLVVANWELTIGKNFRPLYYVSDESGTYFRLSCEDGV
-388 TNTAGEKYVTLCD
+388 NTVTMIYDGGETAFAPMESVTLTQENFDGTLLPDLDTLRGDNKAAWRVQLPDNFDDHDPEASPNLVFLLEQEDGTLYLCIGYHFEGGD
-401 AWGSTSIYGPMEEY
+401 AFIEDTDRIRWVYR
-415 TLEKQS
+415 LEK
-421 FYALFGSTKASPVD
+421 
-435 DLIQN
+435 
-440 NKSAWSGHCEEAS
+440 
-453 DGQPNQVYL
+453 
-462 LKQKDGS
+462 
-469 VYLGL
+469 
-474 AGDYEEDGSELF
+474 ED
-486 CSVFRLNE
+486 NT
-494 QVNPIY
+494 IY
-500 ASMDDYAAACVEDLK
+500 PSMDDYAAKCVEDLK
-515 KGTMTYSVSENND
+515 RGTMTYYTSENGN
-528 YASRSIED
+528 YGSQAIED

-541 RVTQLEQADSLGN
+541 RVTQLEFADSLGN

-573 TNEAGMQI
+573 TNEAGVQI

-605 LHYTYGEKTGY
+605 LHYTSGEQTGY

-628 WYNGCSYSGEEKYYL
+628 WYNGCGYGVDLKYYL
-643 HDFYVDYAGLD
+643 HDSYVDYAGLD
-654 LPKMFI
+654 LPKMYI
-660 PDLLNDT
+660 PNLVDGLVE
-667 AADGYG
+667 DGYG
-673 RANQCEARLISGD
+673 HGNSVEGRLISGN
-686 GSYYFY
+686 GNYSFY
-692 APITAWACN
+692 APISGWTYKPDAEYA
-701 PGTEFWYSRYDTGS
+701 EYWYSSYNTGS
-715 YFNAKKLE
+715 YFSVTE
-723 QSLDEAKAEWES
+723 VDHSLYDEKSEWES
-735 TGAKA
+735 AGYTA
-740 EKTDAGWRFVTH
+740 EWIGESCRFVTH
-752 EGMSNTIVTLF
+752 EGMSNTVVTLF
-763 DAPDGTCYEVTTH
+763 NGPNNTCYIVEIH
-776 WTFDGSTEE
+776 WLFDGSTEE
-785 NQWGWNRDRAVEGE
+785 NQWGWNHDRAVEEE

-806 VNSFRTS
+806 VKHFTINGG
-813 KILFTDGSPN
+813 IYFTDGSSD
-823 GSESSDPAP
+823 SESPA
-832 DDTAF
+832 DTAF
-837 QADLQLASNGG
+837 LTDLQLASNGG

-868 SAPTVL
+868 AAPTVL

-897 GGGNPL
+897 RGGNPL

-974 TVDILAFCPASGESG
+974 TVDILAFCPAGGESG

-1214 GWLCAIPKKEGL
+1214 GW
-1226 PPPFFAV
+1226 
-1233 FQRRAGKSTGT
+1233 
-1244 SQRYVV
+1244 

>member
-46 AAFLLLPVDFSVK
+46 AVFLLLPVDFSVK
-59 NAPVQAAP
+59 NAPVQAEP

-109 RPVTNPEQK
+109 RPVTNPAQK

-142 YQGVSYALFRRT
+142 YQGVSYAHFRRT
-154 VRRWKRDVSRADYAA
+154 VRRWKRDVARADYAA

-333 ALTLTAGCAISW
+333 ALTLTAGCAVSW
-345 GERAQKN
+345 GNKN
-352 DDPFADK
+352 ELSDPFGK
-359 SYTVDILLYE
+359 SYTIADIVYIGVEPDDTFRENAANAELLLRSDAQSMTLTWTDHYKWDCTAAGSFEMTEENFDRYFDGSAFE
-369 APAFTDGFTD
+369 AADNPAGWQESDMSAAKLRRENANTWCFTTSSPPDGLTD
-379 GTYPSFRTT
+379 Y
-388 TNTAGEKYVTLCD
+388 LC
-401 AWGSTSIYGPMEEY
+401 
-415 TLEKQS
+415 
-421 FYALFGSTKASPVD
+421 
-435 DLIQN
+435 
-440 NKSAWSGHCEEAS
+440 
-453 DGQPNQVYL
+453 L
-462 LKQKDGS
+462 LQQKDGTL
-469 VYLGL
+469 YLAMGYYPDSKQTAPHCFHTL
-474 AGDYEEDGSELF
+474 
-486 CSVFRLNE
+486 FRLAE
-494 QVNPIY
+494 KAVPIY

-515 KGTMTYSVSENND
+515 KGTMTYSVSENNE

-541 RVTQLEQADSLGN
+541 RVTQLEFADSLGN

-573 TNEAGMQI
+573 TNEAGVEI
-581 DVIGGQELTDDGYLN
+581 EPVGGQYVTDDGYLR
-596 ENWTHYLTV
+596 ESWTHYLTV
-605 LHYTYGEKTGY
+605 LRYTYGEKTGY

-799 AVILQAM
+799 AEVLRAM
-806 VNSFRTS
+806 VRSFTVNW
-813 KILFTDGSPN
+813 DADAAA
-823 GSESSDPAP
+823 DPAL
-832 DDTAF
+832 DDSDF

-848 ASWLSL
+848 AAWMYLSKNSAAVSDCNMRNVTPTVKLDECSYALLNEEFTPDDGKQTLTLWLS
-854 NTDGMAVGGHDPKD
+854 NND
-868 SAPTVL
+868 S
-874 LDTCDYKEYDPSES
+874 SH
-888 SPSGSAVPP
+888 
-897 GGGNPL
+897 L
-903 ALCLSL
+903 A
-909 SNSARFTFYEGS
+909 FYEGTNV
-921 DFMLYQHGDTRYYKV
+921 MLYQRDDARYYKV
-936 SSYGDYA
+936 SNFGDYA
-943 TIFDAMLAWYNKTP
+943 TLYDAMLAWFNSAQSGTETSDASSTTTTNAVSRDSLIKAADSYVDLGGYLWYTAGGKFCRWHEGGSVETLRELPYNDVTDQP
-957 DKEATFES
+957 AIAT
-965 DLVLASNAA
+965 LA
-974 TVDILAFCPASGESG
+974 VEYDQ
-989 SHAPLLTGYSVALDS
+989 VALRWHIGGATTGTTMLELYGADGKRTM
-1004 YEYKPIDKPK
+1004 E
-1014 NLDGLDSVEL
+1014 LDGSA
-1024 WPHNAQAT
+1024 P
-1032 CLIFYKGTN
+1032 
-1041 TVKYVSGKSERYY
+1041 
-1054 RAVGDFSIVDNDGRT
+1054 
-1069 LYDLMRVWY
+1069 
-1078 DTAEYSDMLTS
+1078 
-1089 DVRAQSKSF
+1089 
-1098 SWQEAAQNWANA
+1098 
-1110 YYGTQKEVTSGSIY
+1110 
-1124 KFTWLNVTV
+1124 
-1133 NPAEETTQAKR
+1133 
-1144 KAGEIDDN
+1144 
-1152 TYCFAVRVEFTA
+1152 FAI
-1164 ESANALQSAMAGNTV
+1164 SGNTV
-1179 KCENPA
+1179 VKLLSFPPTTGNLLLSTDGGKTWSA
-1185 APKDAY
+1185 IGDADW
-1191 EFYRCCTIQLR
+1191 FYGSVTEDSSGSTSYALADLTIR
-1202 DDGRWYGTELGT
+1202 DGYVYTTAVYDIDHQKTSDPLVTHAVRISIKT
-1214 GWLCAIPKKEGL
+1214 GAQEILD
-1226 PPPFFAV
+1226 
-1233 FQRRAGKSTGT
+1233 
-1244 SQRYVV
+1244 

>member
-195 VTGLLRPRLLL
+195 VTGLLCPRLLL

-333 ALTLTAGCAISW
+333 ALTLTAGCATSW
-345 GERAQKN
+345 GSRDASTA
-352 DDPFADK
+352 PFDGSRYNPMFVFGNSELTTGKDFRPLYYVSDGNGFSVQLSQGNGAK
-359 SYTVDILLYE
+359 SVALTYGSTVAVYMPLESVTLTQE
-369 APAFTDGFTD
+369 NFD
-379 GTYPSFRTT
+379 GTLLPDLDTLRGDNKAAWRVQLPDNFDDHDPEASPNLVFLLEQEDGTLYLCIGYHFEGGDAFPEDTDRIRWVYRLEKEDDTLYPSM
-388 TNTAGEKYVTLCD
+388 D
-401 AWGSTSIYGPMEEY
+401 A
-415 TLEKQS
+415 
-421 FYALFGSTKASPVD
+421 
-435 DLIQN
+435 
-440 NKSAWSGHCEEAS
+440 
-453 DGQPNQVYL
+453 
-462 LKQKDGS
+462 
-469 VYLGL
+469 
-474 AGDYEEDGSELF
+474 
-486 CSVFRLNE
+486 
-494 QVNPIY
+494 
-500 ASMDDYAAACVEDLK
+500 YAAAQVEKLK
-515 KGTMTYSVSENND
+515 KSTMSYCTSEDGN
-528 YASRSIED
+528 YASQVAED

-541 RVTQLEQADSLGN
+541 RVTQLEQGDSLGN

-573 TNEAGMQI
+573 TNEAGVEI
-581 DVIGGQELTDDGYLN
+581 EPVGGQYVTDDGYLR
-596 ENWTHYLTV
+596 ESWTHYLTV
-605 LHYTYGEKTGY
+605 LRYTSGEKTGY

-628 WYNGCSYSGEEKYYL
+628 WYDGCNYSGEEKYYL
-643 HDFYVDYAGLD
+643 HDFYIDYAGLD

-660 PDLLNDT
+660 PNLLN
-667 AADGYG
+667 AATDGYG

-799 AVILQAM
+799 AEVLRAM
-806 VNSFRTS
+806 VRSFTVNW
-813 KILFTDGSPN
+813 DADAAA
-823 GSESSDPAP
+823 DPAL
-832 DDTAF
+832 DDSDF

-848 ASWLSL
+848 AAWMFLYRDNAAITDRDMLNVTPTVRLDECSYALLHDKFTPADGARSLTLWLSNNDSSHL
-854 NTDGMAVGGHDPKD
+854 AFFEGTDI
-868 SAPTVL
+868 
-874 LDTCDYKEYDPSES
+874 
-888 SPSGSAVPP
+888 
-897 GGGNPL
+897 
-903 ALCLSL
+903 
-909 SNSARFTFYEGS
+909 
-921 DFMLYQHGDTRYYKV
+921 MLYQRDDAYYYKV
-936 SSYGDYA
+936 SDYGDYA
-943 TIFDAMLAWYNKTP
+943 TLYDAMLAWFNSAQSGTEP
-957 DKEATFES
+957 SDASSATTT
-965 DLVLASNAA
+965 NAVSRDSLIKA
-974 TVDILAFCPASGESG
+974 A
-989 SHAPLLTGYSVALDS
+989 DS
-1004 YEYKPIDKPK
+1004 YVDLGGYLWYTAGGKFCRWHEGGSVETIDTLPIDYLNDAPVSASLSTQDNRILMSYHIGGATMGTYVTELYNSDGEQYVKIDGYESIAFDNHGNIVKTLQFPPAQN
-1014 NLDGLDSVEL
+1014 NLSISYD
-1024 WPHNAQAT
+1024 
-1032 CLIFYKGTN
+1032 
-1041 TVKYVSGKSERYY
+1041 SGKTWTSIGDADYFYGSVTEDGSSISYFPGALEIRDGYVY
-1054 RAVGDFSIVDNDGRT
+1054 TTAV
-1069 LYDLMRVWY
+1069 YDI
-1078 DTAEYSDMLTS
+1078 DHQKTS
-1089 DVRAQSKSF
+1089 DPL
-1098 SWQEAAQNWANA
+1098 
-1110 YYGTQKEVTSGSIY
+1110 VTHS
-1124 KFTWLNVTV
+1124 
-1133 NPAEETTQAKR
+1133 
-1144 KAGEIDDN
+1144 
-1152 TYCFAVRVEFTA
+1152 VRV
-1164 ESANALQSAMAGNTV
+1164 NL
-1179 KCENPA
+1179 K
-1185 APKDAY
+1185 
-1191 EFYRCCTIQLR
+1191 
-1202 DDGRWYGTELGT
+1202 T
-1214 GWLCAIPKKEGL
+1214 GAQEILD
-1226 PPPFFAV
+1226 
-1233 FQRRAGKSTGT
+1233 
-1244 SQRYVV
+1244 

>member
-46 AAFLLLPVDFSVK
+46 AVFLLLPVDFSVK

-76 TDKTAIQSTDNLFGD
+76 TDKTTIQSTDNLFGD

-154 VRRWKRDVSRADYAA
+154 VRRWKRDVSRADYASL
-169 MLSDTARDLGVS
+169 LSDTARDLGVS

-206 PHERYDVQEL
+206 PHEHYDVQEL

-304 GTVERLKRRITNVL
+304 GTVERLKRRIPNVL

-333 ALTLTAGCAISW
+333 ALTLTAGCAVSW
-345 GERAQKN
+345 GERAQTQKN

-605 LHYTYGEKTGY
+605 LHYTSGEQTGY

-643 HDFYVDYAGLD
+643 HDFYIDYAGLNE
-654 LPKMFI
+654 PKMYI
-660 PDLLNDT
+660 PDLVDGLVE
-667 AADGYG
+667 DGYG
-673 RANQCEARLISGD
+673 HGNSVEGRLVSG
-686 GSYYFY
+686 STYNFCYYY
-692 APITAWACN
+692 VPITGWACS
-701 PGTEFWYSRYDTGS
+701 PGTDYWYSRYDTGS
-715 YFNAKKLE
+715 YFSVKKLE
-723 QSLDEAKAEWES
+723 RGINDAKAEWES
-735 TGAKA
+735 TGVTG
-740 EKTDAGWRFVTH
+740 EKVDTGCWRYVTH

-763 DAPDGTCYEVTTH
+763 AGPNNTTYEVEIH
-776 WTFDGSTEE
+776 WLFDGSTEE
-785 NQWGWNRDRAVEGE
+785 NQWGWNRDRAVEEE

-806 VNSFRTS
+806 VKHFTINGG
-813 KILFTDGSPN
+813 IYFTDGSSD
-823 GSESSDPAP
+823 SESPA
-832 DDTAF
+832 DTAF
-837 QADLQLASNGG
+837 LTDLQLAANGG
-848 ASWLSL
+848 IESLTLFPAATSSIISPREPVSTEGSELHVDLSNYGYSSTSEPENISLLNHIRIDLKGDSQSWF
-854 NTDGMAVGGHDPKD
+854 
-868 SAPTVL
+868 
-874 LDTCDYKEYDPSES
+874 ES
-888 SPSGSAVPP
+888 YQ
-897 GGGNPL
+897 GGNVIGYCAENRP
-903 ALCLSL
+903 
-909 SNSARFTFYEGS
+909 TE
-921 DFMLYQHGDTRYYKV
+921 YY
-936 SSYGDYA
+936 
-943 TIFDAMLAWYNKTP
+943 
-957 DKEATFES
+957 
-965 DLVLASNAA
+965 
-974 TVDILAFCPASGESG
+974 LAF
-989 SHAPLLTGYSVALDS
+989 
-1004 YEYKPIDKPK
+1004 
-1014 NLDGLDSVEL
+1014 
-1024 WPHNAQAT
+1024 
-1032 CLIFYKGTN
+1032 
-1041 TVKYVSGKSERYY
+1041 
-1054 RAVGDFSIVDNDGRT
+1054 GDFGKYAT
-1069 LYDLMRVWY
+1069 LYDVILEWY
-1078 DTAEYSDMLTS
+1078 HSAQSGTEPSDASSATTTNAVSRDSLIKSADSYVDHGGYLWYTAGGKFYRWREGGSVEVLQDLPVNDVTDTTVDATLSVVSDQVALRYYIGGGIMGSFVTELYGADGKQSATLYGYESIAISGSTIVETTKFPPTVNNLRLSTDGGKTWTSIGDADYFYGSVTEDGSSISYFPGALEIRDGYVYTTAVYDIDHQKTS
-1089 DVRAQSKSF
+1089 DPL
-1098 SWQEAAQNWANA
+1098 
-1110 YYGTQKEVTSGSIY
+1110 VTHS
-1124 KFTWLNVTV
+1124 
-1133 NPAEETTQAKR
+1133 
-1144 KAGEIDDN
+1144 
-1152 TYCFAVRVEFTA
+1152 VRV
-1164 ESANALQSAMAGNTV
+1164 NL
-1179 KCENPA
+1179 K
-1185 APKDAY
+1185 
-1191 EFYRCCTIQLR
+1191 
-1202 DDGRWYGTELGT
+1202 T
-1214 GWLCAIPKKEGL
+1214 GAQEILD
-1226 PPPFFAV
+1226 
-1233 FQRRAGKSTGT
+1233 
-1244 SQRYVV
+1244 

>member
-100 AQVRDTIIQ
+100 AAVRDTIIQ

-154 VRRWKRDVSRADYAA
+154 VRRWKRDVSRADYASL
-169 MLSDTARDLGVS
+169 LSDTARDLGVS

-206 PHERYDVQEL
+206 PHEHYDVQEL

-318 GAQKKRGLGVVALVL
+318 GAQKKRGLGIVALVL

-573 TNEAGMQI
+573 TNEAGAQI
-581 DVIGGQELTDDGYLN
+581 NIVGGQELTDDGYLN

-799 AVILQAM
+799 AAILQAM
-806 VNSFRTS
+806 TDSFTITG
-813 KILFTDGSPN
+813 KILLTQEDASAASTGFDALDAALDALGDMNVTADPLGHAVMVPN
-823 GSESSDPAP
+823 ATAKWDDRNGTNIAYRTEIAKQFRQYSWKEASNVAQFGEEVLSVQCGRWNFYLYSNYKNVLSFFDQESDPKGYPYAFEITNIGAENAVWDAFYKWYEEAVAADSGKQAVTTTATDTLSRASITKSADSYVDN
-832 DDTAF
+832 DDY
-837 QADLQLASNGG
+837 LWYISGG
-848 ASWLSL
+848 KLCRWR
-854 NTDGMAVGGHDPKD
+854 
-868 SAPTVL
+868 
-874 LDTCDYKEYDPSES
+874 E
-888 SPSGSAVPP
+888 GSAVETICTLPIDSLTDSP
-897 GGGNPL
+897 VR
-903 ALCLSL
+903 ATLSI
-909 SNSARFTFYEGS
+909 RGS
-921 DFMLYQHGDTRYYKV
+921 R
-936 SSYGDYA
+936 
-943 TIFDAMLAWYNKTP
+943 
-957 DKEATFES
+957 
-965 DLVLASNAA
+965 
-974 TVDILAFCPASGESG
+974 
-989 SHAPLLTGYSVALDS
+989 VALNYHIGGATMGTYVTELYNSDGEQYVKIDGYESIAFDNHGNIVKTLQFPPAQNNLSIS
-1004 YEYKPIDKPK
+1004 YD
-1014 NLDGLDSVEL
+1014 
-1024 WPHNAQAT
+1024 
-1032 CLIFYKGTN
+1032 
-1041 TVKYVSGKSERYY
+1041 SGKTWTAIGDADYFYGSVTEDGSSISYFPGALEIRDGYVY
-1054 RAVGDFSIVDNDGRT
+1054 TTAV
-1069 LYDLMRVWY
+1069 YDI
-1078 DTAEYSDMLTS
+1078 DHQKTS
-1089 DVRAQSKSF
+1089 DPL
-1098 SWQEAAQNWANA
+1098 
-1110 YYGTQKEVTSGSIY
+1110 VTHS
-1124 KFTWLNVTV
+1124 
-1133 NPAEETTQAKR
+1133 
-1144 KAGEIDDN
+1144 
-1152 TYCFAVRVEFTA
+1152 VRV
-1164 ESANALQSAMAGNTV
+1164 NL
-1179 KCENPA
+1179 K
-1185 APKDAY
+1185 
-1191 EFYRCCTIQLR
+1191 
-1202 DDGRWYGTELGT
+1202 T
-1214 GWLCAIPKKEGL
+1214 GAQEILD
-1226 PPPFFAV
+1226 
-1233 FQRRAGKSTGT
+1233 
-1244 SQRYVV
+1244 

>member
-46 AAFLLLPVDFSVK
+46 AVFLLLPVDFSVK

-100 AQVRDTIIQ
+100 SAVRDTIIQ

-154 VRRWKRDVSRADYAA
+154 VRRWKRDVARADYASL
-169 MLSDTARDLGVS
+169 LSDTAHDLGVS

-206 PHERYDVQEL
+206 PHEHYDVQEL

-244 HWFNPVVYLMLR
+244 HWFNPVAYLMLR

-265 CDSAATDGL
+265 CDSAATDDL
-274 ELPERAAYSR
+274 DRAERAAYSR

-318 GAQKKRGLGVVALVL
+318 GAQKKRGLGIVALVL
-333 ALTLTAGCAISW
+333 TLTLTAGCAVSW

-352 DDPFADK
+352 DPFGGTTFSVEEAVYLATEARNAVRGFPYAPDTTFRALTIDSEKRVTMFTVSGDEFVFSPMEAASIDK
-359 SYTVDILLYE
+359 ST
-369 APAFTDGFTD
+369 F
-379 GTYPSFRTT
+379 S
-388 TNTAGEKYVTLCD
+388 
-401 AWGSTSIYGPMEEY
+401 
-415 TLEKQS
+415 
-421 FYALFGSTKASPVD
+421 ALFNDSSAE
-435 DLIQN
+435 
-440 NKSAWSGHCEEAS
+440 AWSGMSADELISGNQAVWKGSAS
-453 DGQPNQVYL
+453 DATYEDYYNVLYL
-462 LKQKDGS
+462 FAQKDGS
-469 VYLGL
+469 FYVGL
-474 AGDYEEDGSELF
+474 AYQALGSDSGNKAIEGIG
-486 CSVFRLNE
+486 SVYRLIVENTDT
-494 QVNPIY
+494 IY
-500 ASMDDYAAACVEDLK
+500 ASMDDYAAERVADLK
-515 KGTMTYSVSENND
+515 KSMMTYSVSENNE
-528 YASRSIED
+528 YGARSIED

-541 RVTQLEQADSLGN
+541 RVTQLEFADSLGN

-596 ENWTHYLTV
+596 EHWTHYLTV

-616 QVIGTYTGNDGL
+616 QIIGTYTGNDGL
-628 WYNGCSYSGEEKYYL
+628 WYNGCSYGVDLKYYL

-660 PDLLNDT
+660 PNLLNDT

-799 AVILQAM
+799 AEVLRAM
-806 VNSFRTS
+806 VRSFTVNW
-813 KILFTDGSPN
+813 DADAAA
-823 GSESSDPAP
+823 DPAL
-832 DDTAF
+832 DDSDF

-848 ASWLSL
+848 AAWMFLYRDNAAITDRDMLNVTPTVRLDECSYALLHDKFTPADGARSLTLWLSNNDSSHL
-854 NTDGMAVGGHDPKD
+854 VFFEDTDI
-868 SAPTVL
+868 
-874 LDTCDYKEYDPSES
+874 
-888 SPSGSAVPP
+888 
-897 GGGNPL
+897 
-903 ALCLSL
+903 
-909 SNSARFTFYEGS
+909 
-921 DFMLYQHGDTRYYKV
+921 MLYQRDDAYYYKV
-936 SSYGDYA
+936 SDYGDYA
-943 TIFDAMLAWYNKTP
+943 TLYDAMLAWFNSAQSGTEP
-957 DKEATFES
+957 SDASSATTTNAVS
-965 DLVLASNAA
+965 RDSLIKAADSYVDLGGYLWYTAGGKLYRWREGGSVEVLHDLPVNDVTDT
-974 TVDILAFCPASGESG
+974 TVDATLSVVSDQVALRYYIGGGIMGSFVTELYGADGKQSATLYGYESIAISG
-989 SHAPLLTGYSVALDS
+989 STIVETTKFPPTVNNLRLSTDGGKTWTSIGDADYFYGSVTEDGSSISYFPGALEIRDGYVYTTAVYD
-1004 YEYKPIDKPK
+1004 IDHQK
-1014 NLDGLDSVEL
+1014 
-1024 WPHNAQAT
+1024 
-1032 CLIFYKGTN
+1032 
-1041 TVKYVSGKSERYY
+1041 
-1054 RAVGDFSIVDNDGRT
+1054 
-1069 LYDLMRVWY
+1069 
-1078 DTAEYSDMLTS
+1078 TS
-1089 DVRAQSKSF
+1089 DPL
-1098 SWQEAAQNWANA
+1098 
-1110 YYGTQKEVTSGSIY
+1110 VTHS
-1124 KFTWLNVTV
+1124 
-1133 NPAEETTQAKR
+1133 
-1144 KAGEIDDN
+1144 
-1152 TYCFAVRVEFTA
+1152 VRV
-1164 ESANALQSAMAGNTV
+1164 NL
-1179 KCENPA
+1179 K
-1185 APKDAY
+1185 
-1191 EFYRCCTIQLR
+1191 
-1202 DDGRWYGTELGT
+1202 T
-1214 GWLCAIPKKEGL
+1214 GAQEILD
-1226 PPPFFAV
+1226 
-1233 FQRRAGKSTGT
+1233 
-1244 SQRYVV
+1244 

>member
-46 AAFLLLPVDFSVK
+46 AVFLLLPVDFSVK

-76 TDKTAIQSTDNLFGD
+76 TDKTTIQSTDNLFGD

-206 PHERYDVQEL
+206 PHEHYDVQEL

-333 ALTLTAGCAISW
+333 ALTLTAGCAVSW
-345 GERAQKN
+345 GERAQTQKN

-369 APAFTDGFTD
+369 APGFTDGFTD
-379 GTYPSFRTT
+379 GAYPTFRTA
-388 TNTAGEKYVTLCD
+388 TNPAGEKYVTMFNDLGY
-401 AWGSTSIYGPMEEY
+401 ALIYGPMEEY
-415 TLEKQS
+415 KLEKQS
-421 FYALFGSTKASPVD
+421 FYALFGNTRDASPVD
-435 DLIQN
+435 DLMQH
-440 NKSAWSGHCEEAS
+440 NKSAWTGYCEEAKDS
-453 DGQPNQVYL
+453 QPYQAYL
-462 LKQKDGS
+462 LEQEDGTI
-469 VYLGL
+469 YLGL
-474 AGDYEEDGSELF
+474 SADYAEDGSECF
-486 CSVFRLNE
+486 CMVYRLE
-494 QVNPIY
+494 KEDDTIY
-500 ASMDDYAAACVEDLK
+500 ASMDDYAAERAAELK
-515 KGTMTYSVSENND
+515 KGTMTYSVSENNE

-573 TNEAGMQI
+573 TNEAGAQI
-581 DVIGGQELTDDGYLN
+581 NIVGGQELTDDGYLN

-605 LHYTYGEKTGY
+605 LHYTSGEQTGY

-799 AVILQAM
+799 AAILQAM
-806 VNSFRTS
+806 TDSFTITG
-813 KILFTDGSPN
+813 KILLTQEDASAASTGFDALDAALDALGDMNVTADPLGHAVMVPN
-823 GSESSDPAP
+823 ATAKWDDRNGTNIAYRTEIAKQFRQYSWKEASNVAQFGEEVLSVQCGRWNFYLYSNYKNVLSFFDQESDPKGYPYAFEITNIGAENAVWDAFYKWYEEAVAADSGKQAVTTTATDTLSRASITKSADSYVDN
-832 DDTAF
+832 DDY
-837 QADLQLASNGG
+837 LWYISGG
-848 ASWLSL
+848 KLCRWR
-854 NTDGMAVGGHDPKD
+854 
-868 SAPTVL
+868 
-874 LDTCDYKEYDPSES
+874 E
-888 SPSGSAVPP
+888 GSAVETICTLPIDSLTDSP
-897 GGGNPL
+897 VR
-903 ALCLSL
+903 ATLSI
-909 SNSARFTFYEGS
+909 RGS
-921 DFMLYQHGDTRYYKV
+921 R
-936 SSYGDYA
+936 
-943 TIFDAMLAWYNKTP
+943 
-957 DKEATFES
+957 
-965 DLVLASNAA
+965 
-974 TVDILAFCPASGESG
+974 
-989 SHAPLLTGYSVALDS
+989 VALNYHIGGATMGTYVTELYNSDGEQYVKIDGYESIAFDNHGNIVKTLQFPPAQNNLSIS
-1004 YEYKPIDKPK
+1004 YD
-1014 NLDGLDSVEL
+1014 
-1024 WPHNAQAT
+1024 
-1032 CLIFYKGTN
+1032 
-1041 TVKYVSGKSERYY
+1041 SGKTWTSIGDADYFYGSVTEDGSSISYFPGALEIRDGYVY
-1054 RAVGDFSIVDNDGRT
+1054 TTAV
-1069 LYDLMRVWY
+1069 YDI
-1078 DTAEYSDMLTS
+1078 DHQKTS
-1089 DVRAQSKSF
+1089 DPL
-1098 SWQEAAQNWANA
+1098 
-1110 YYGTQKEVTSGSIY
+1110 VTH
-1124 KFTWLNVTV
+1124 
-1133 NPAEETTQAKR
+1133 
-1144 KAGEIDDN
+1144 
-1152 TYCFAVRVEFTA
+1152 AVRI
-1164 ESANALQSAMAGNTV
+1164 SI
-1179 KCENPA
+1179 K
-1185 APKDAY
+1185 
-1191 EFYRCCTIQLR
+1191 
-1202 DDGRWYGTELGT
+1202 T
-1214 GWLCAIPKKEGL
+1214 GAQEILD
-1226 PPPFFAV
+1226 
-1233 FQRRAGKSTGT
+1233 
-1244 SQRYVV
+1244 

>member
-38 RCWLWLAL
+38 RCWLWLEGVGRIAQPEL
-46 AAFLLLPVDFSVK
+46 IH

-76 TDKTAIQSTDNLFGD
+76 TDKTTIQSTDNLFGD

-154 VRRWKRDVSRADYAA
+154 VRRWKRDVARADYAA

-333 ALTLTAGCAISW
+333 ALTLTAGCAVSW

-359 SYTVDILLYE
+359 SYTVDTLLYE
-369 APAFTDGFTD
+369 APGFTDGFTD
-379 GTYPSFRTT
+379 GAYPTFRTA
-388 TNTAGEKYVTLCD
+388 TNPAGEKYVTMFNDLGY
-401 AWGSTSIYGPMEEY
+401 ALIYGPMEEY
-415 TLEKQS
+415 KLEKQS
-421 FYALFGSTKASPVD
+421 FYALFGNTRDASPVD
-435 DLIQN
+435 DLMQH
-440 NKSAWSGHCEEAS
+440 NKSAWTGYCEEAKDS
-453 DGQPNQVYL
+453 QPYQTYL
-462 LKQKDGS
+462 LEQEDGTI
-469 VYLGL
+469 YLGL
-474 AGDYEEDGSELF
+474 SADYAEDGSECF
-486 CSVFRLNE
+486 CMVYRLE
-494 QVNPIY
+494 KEDDTIY
-500 ASMDDYAAACVEDLK
+500 ASMDDYAAERVAELK
-515 KGTMTYSVSENND
+515 KGTMTYSVSENNE

-799 AVILQAM
+799 AEVLRAM
-806 VNSFRTS
+806 VRSFTVNW
-813 KILFTDGSPN
+813 DADAAA
-823 GSESSDPAP
+823 DPAP

-868 SAPTVL
+868 AAPTVL
-874 LDTCDYKEYDPSES
+874 LDTCDYKESDPSES

-897 GGGNPL
+897 DGGNPL

-974 TVDILAFCPASGESG
+974 TVDILAFCPAGGESG

-1041 TVKYVSGKSERYY
+1041 TVKYMSGKSERYY

-1214 GWLCAIPKKEGL
+1214 GW
-1226 PPPFFAV
+1226 
-1233 FQRRAGKSTGT
+1233 
-1244 SQRYVV
+1244 

>member
-142 YQGVSYALFRRT
+142 YQGISYAHFRRT

-318 GAQKKRGLGVVALVL
+318 GVQKKRGLGIVALVL
-333 ALTLTAGCAISW
+333 ALTLTAGCAVSW

-359 SYTVDILLYE
+359 SYTVDTLLYE
-369 APAFTDGFTD
+369 APGFTDGFTD
-379 GTYPSFRTT
+379 GAYPTFRTA
-388 TNTAGEKYVTLCD
+388 TNPAGEKYVTMFNDLGY
-401 AWGSTSIYGPMEEY
+401 ALIYGPMEEY
-415 TLEKQS
+415 KLEKQS
-421 FYALFGSTKASPVD
+421 FYALFGNTRDASPVD
-435 DLIQN
+435 DLMQH
-440 NKSAWSGHCEEAS
+440 NKSAWTGYCEEAKDS
-453 DGQPNQVYL
+453 QPYQAYL
-462 LKQKDGS
+462 LEQEDGTI
-469 VYLGL
+469 YLGL
-474 AGDYEEDGSELF
+474 SADYAEDGSECF
-486 CSVFRLNE
+486 CMVYRLNE
-494 QVNPIY
+494 QINPIY

-515 KGTMTYSVSENND
+515 KGTMTYSVSENNE

-541 RVTQLEQADSLGN
+541 RVTQLEQGDSLGN

-564 WYFQYEMKP
+564 WSFQYEMKP
-573 TNEAGMQI
+573 TNEAGVEI
-581 DVIGGQELTDDGYLN
+581 EPVGGQYVTDDGYLR
-596 ENWTHYLTV
+596 ESWTHYLTV
-605 LHYTYGEKTGY
+605 LHYTSGEKTGY

-628 WYNGCSYSGEEKYYL
+628 WYNGCNYSGEEKYYL
-643 HDFYVDYAGLD
+643 HDFYIDYAGLD

-660 PDLLNDT
+660 PNLLN
-667 AADGYG
+667 AATDGYG

-813 KILFTDGSPN
+813 KILPTTDPVLD
-823 GSESSDPAP
+823 DPA
-832 DDTAF
+832 F
-837 QADLQLASNGG
+837 KADLQLATNGG
-848 ASWLSL
+848 ASWMYLSK
-854 NTDGMAVGGHDPKD
+854 NSAAVSDCNMRNVT
-868 SAPTVL
+868 PTVKLDECSYAL
-874 LDTCDYKEYDPSES
+874 LNEEFTPDDGKQT
-888 SPSGSAVPP
+888 
-897 GGGNPL
+897 L
-903 ALCLSL
+903 TLWL
-909 SNSARFTFYEGS
+909 SNNDSSHLAFYEGTNV
-921 DFMLYQHGDTRYYKV
+921 MLYQRDDARYYKV
-936 SSYGDYA
+936 SNFGDYA
-943 TIFDAMLAWYNKTP
+943 TLYDAMLAWFNSAQSGTEP
-957 DKEATFES
+957 S
-965 DLVLASNAA
+965 DASSTTTTNAVSRDSLIKA
-974 TVDILAFCPASGESG
+974 A
-989 SHAPLLTGYSVALDS
+989 DS
-1004 YEYKPIDKPK
+1004 YVDLGGYLWYTAGGKFCRWHE
-1014 NLDGLDSVEL
+1014 GGSVE
-1024 WPHNAQAT
+1024 
-1032 CLIFYKGTN
+1032 
-1041 TVKYVSGKSERYY
+1041 TVCDLPLDYDTPVSASL
-1054 RAVGDFSIVDNDGRT
+1054 STQDNRILMNYHIGGAIMGSFITD
-1069 LYDLMRVWY
+1069 LYDTDGKKLSSINGYNAIAISGDIIVMTDHFMPTPNNMSISY
-1078 DTAEYSDMLTS
+1078 DCGKTFTEFGDKDWFYGSALTE
-1089 DVRAQSKSF
+1089 D
-1098 SWQEAAQNWANA
+1098 
-1110 YYGTQKEVTSGSIY
+1110 GTYVTSVNSSLEIRDGYVYTTAVYDINHEKSDDP
-1124 KFTWLNVTV
+1124 LVTH
-1133 NPAEETTQAKR
+1133 
-1144 KAGEIDDN
+1144 
-1152 TYCFAVRVEFTA
+1152 AVRI
-1164 ESANALQSAMAGNTV
+1164 SI
-1179 KCENPA
+1179 K
-1185 APKDAY
+1185 
-1191 EFYRCCTIQLR
+1191 
-1202 DDGRWYGTELGT
+1202 T
-1214 GWLCAIPKKEGL
+1214 GAQEILD
-1226 PPPFFAV
+1226 
-1233 FQRRAGKSTGT
+1233 
-1244 SQRYVV
+1244 

>member
-100 AQVRDTIIQ
+100 AAVRDTIIQ

-154 VRRWKRDVSRADYAA
+154 VRRWKRDVARADYAA

-318 GAQKKRGLGVVALVL
+318 GAQKKRGLGIVALVL
-333 ALTLTAGCAISW
+333 ALTLTAGCATSW
-345 GERAQKN
+345 GSRDASTA
-352 DDPFADK
+352 PFDGSRYNPMFVFGNSELTTGKDFRPLYYVSDGNGFSVQLSQGNGAK
-359 SYTVDILLYE
+359 SVALTYGSTVAVYMPLESVTLTQE
-369 APAFTDGFTD
+369 NFD
-379 GTYPSFRTT
+379 GTLLPDLDTLRGDNKAAWRVQLPDNFDDHDPEASPNLVFLLEQEDGTLYLCIGYHFEGGDAFPEDTDRIRWVYRLEKEDDTLYPSM
-388 TNTAGEKYVTLCD
+388 D
-401 AWGSTSIYGPMEEY
+401 A
-415 TLEKQS
+415 
-421 FYALFGSTKASPVD
+421 
-435 DLIQN
+435 
-440 NKSAWSGHCEEAS
+440 
-453 DGQPNQVYL
+453 
-462 LKQKDGS
+462 
-469 VYLGL
+469 
-474 AGDYEEDGSELF
+474 
-486 CSVFRLNE
+486 
-494 QVNPIY
+494 
-500 ASMDDYAAACVEDLK
+500 YAAAQVEKLK
-515 KGTMTYSVSENND
+515 KSTMSYCTSEDGN
-528 YASRSIED
+528 YASQVAED

-541 RVTQLEQADSLGN
+541 RVTQLEQGDSLGN

-573 TNEAGMQI
+573 TNEAGVEI
-581 DVIGGQELTDDGYLN
+581 EPVGGQYVTDDGYLR
-596 ENWTHYLTV
+596 ESWTHYLTV
-605 LHYTYGEKTGY
+605 LRYTSGEKTGY

-628 WYNGCSYSGEEKYYL
+628 WYDGCSYSGEEKYYL
-643 HDFYVDYAGLD
+643 HDFYIDYAGLD

-660 PDLLNDT
+660 PNLLN
-667 AADGYG
+667 AATDGYG

-799 AVILQAM
+799 AEVLRAM
-806 VNSFRTS
+806 VRSFTVNW
-813 KILFTDGSPN
+813 DADAAA
-823 GSESSDPAP
+823 DPAL
-832 DDTAF
+832 DDSDF

-848 ASWLSL
+848 AAWMFLYRDNAAITDRDMLNVTPTVRLDECSYALLHDKFTPADGARSLTLWLSNNDSSHL
-854 NTDGMAVGGHDPKD
+854 AFFEGTDI
-868 SAPTVL
+868 
-874 LDTCDYKEYDPSES
+874 
-888 SPSGSAVPP
+888 
-897 GGGNPL
+897 
-903 ALCLSL
+903 
-909 SNSARFTFYEGS
+909 
-921 DFMLYQHGDTRYYKV
+921 MLYQRDDAYYYKV
-936 SSYGDYA
+936 SDYGDYA
-943 TIFDAMLAWYNKTP
+943 TLYDAMLAWFNSAQSGTEP
-957 DKEATFES
+957 SDASSATTT
-965 DLVLASNAA
+965 NAVSRDSLIKA
-974 TVDILAFCPASGESG
+974 A
-989 SHAPLLTGYSVALDS
+989 DS
-1004 YEYKPIDKPK
+1004 YVDLGGYLWYTAGGKFCRWHEGGSVETIDTLPIDYLNDAPVSASLSTQDNRILMSYHIGGATMGTYVTELYNSDGEQYVKIDGYESIAFDNHGNIVKTLQFPPAQN
-1014 NLDGLDSVEL
+1014 NLSISYD
-1024 WPHNAQAT
+1024 
-1032 CLIFYKGTN
+1032 
-1041 TVKYVSGKSERYY
+1041 SGKTWTSIGDADYFYGSVTEDGSSISYFPGALEIRDGYVY
-1054 RAVGDFSIVDNDGRT
+1054 TTAV
-1069 LYDLMRVWY
+1069 YDI
-1078 DTAEYSDMLTS
+1078 DHQKTS
-1089 DVRAQSKSF
+1089 DPL
-1098 SWQEAAQNWANA
+1098 
-1110 YYGTQKEVTSGSIY
+1110 VTH
-1124 KFTWLNVTV
+1124 
-1133 NPAEETTQAKR
+1133 
-1144 KAGEIDDN
+1144 
-1152 TYCFAVRVEFTA
+1152 AVRI
-1164 ESANALQSAMAGNTV
+1164 SI
-1179 KCENPA
+1179 K
-1185 APKDAY
+1185 
-1191 EFYRCCTIQLR
+1191 
-1202 DDGRWYGTELGT
+1202 T
-1214 GWLCAIPKKEGL
+1214 GAQEILD
-1226 PPPFFAV
+1226 
-1233 FQRRAGKSTGT
+1233 
-1244 SQRYVV
+1244 

>member
-46 AAFLLLPVDFSVK
+46 AVFLLLPVDFSVK

-91 MAEKSGQSP
+91 MAERSGQSP
-100 AQVRDTIIQ
+100 AAVRDTIIQ

-118 TTRYIPVTTILFYGY
+118 TTRYIPVTMILFYGY

-154 VRRWKRDVSRADYAA
+154 VRRWKRDVSRADYASL
-169 MLSDTARDLGVS
+169 LSDTARDLGVS

-318 GAQKKRGLGVVALVL
+318 GAQKKRGLGIVALVL
-333 ALTLTAGCAISW
+333 ALTLTAGCAVSW

-359 SYTVDILLYE
+359 SYTVDTLLYE
-369 APAFTDGFTD
+369 APGFTDGFTD
-379 GTYPSFRTT
+379 GAYPTFRTA
-388 TNTAGEKYVTLCD
+388 TNPAGEKYVTMFNDLGY
-401 AWGSTSIYGPMEEY
+401 ALIYGPMEEY
-415 TLEKQS
+415 KLEKQS
-421 FYALFGSTKASPVD
+421 FYALFGNTRDASPVD
-435 DLIQN
+435 DLMQH
-440 NKSAWSGHCEEAS
+440 NKSAWTGYCEEAKDS
-453 DGQPNQVYL
+453 QPYQAYL
-462 LKQKDGS
+462 LEQEDGTI
-469 VYLGL
+469 YLGL
-474 AGDYEEDGSELF
+474 SADYAEDGSECF
-486 CSVFRLNE
+486 CMVYRLNE
-494 QVNPIY
+494 QINPIY

-573 TNEAGMQI
+573 TNEADMQI

-596 ENWTHYLTV
+596 EHWTHYLTV
-605 LHYTYGEKTGY
+605 LHYTSGEQTGY
-616 QVIGTYTGNDGL
+616 QILGTSMSNDGL
-628 WYNGCSYSGEEKYYL
+628 WYNGCGYGVDLKYYL

-654 LPKMFI
+654 LPKMYI
-660 PDLLNDT
+660 PDLVDGLVE
-667 AADGYG
+667 DGYG
-673 RANQCEARLISGD
+673 HGNSVEGRLISGN
-686 GSYYFY
+686 GNYSFY
-692 APITAWACN
+692 APISGWTYKPDAEYAEYWCSSYN
-701 PGTEFWYSRYDTGS
+701 TGS
-715 YFNAKKLE
+715 YFSVTE
-723 QSLDEAKAEWES
+723 VDHSLYDEKPEWES
-735 TGAKA
+735 AGYTA
-740 EKTDAGWRFVTH
+740 EWVGESCRFVTH
-752 EGMSNTIVTLF
+752 EGMSNTVVTLF
-763 DAPDGTCYEVTTH
+763 NGPNNTCYIVEIH
-776 WTFDGSTEE
+776 WLFDGSTEE
-785 NQWGWNRDRAVEGE
+785 NQWGWNHDRAVEEE

-806 VNSFRTS
+806 VNSFRAS
-813 KILFTDGSPN
+813 KILFTDGSSN
-823 GSESSDPAP
+823 GSESSDSAP

-848 ASWLSL
+848 ASLLSL

-868 SAPTVL
+868 AAPTVL

-897 GGGNPL
+897 RGGNPL

-974 TVDILAFCPASGESG
+974 TVDILAFCPAGGESG

-1214 GWLCAIPKKEGL
+1214 GW
-1226 PPPFFAV
+1226 
-1233 FQRRAGKSTGT
+1233 
-1244 SQRYVV
+1244 

>member
-46 AAFLLLPVDFSVK
+46 AVFLLLPVDFSVK

-76 TDKTAIQSTDNLFGD
+76 TDKTTIQSTDNLFGD

-154 VRRWKRDVSRADYAA
+154 VRRWKRDVARADYAA

-333 ALTLTAGCAISW
+333 ALTLTAGCAVSW

-359 SYTVDILLYE
+359 SYTVDTLLYE
-369 APAFTDGFTD
+369 APGFTDGFTD
-379 GTYPSFRTT
+379 GAYPTFRTA
-388 TNTAGEKYVTLCD
+388 TNPAGEKYVTMFNDLGY
-401 AWGSTSIYGPMEEY
+401 ALIYGPMEEY
-415 TLEKQS
+415 KLEKQS
-421 FYALFGSTKASPVD
+421 FYALFGNTRDASPVD
-435 DLIQN
+435 DLMQH
-440 NKSAWSGHCEEAS
+440 NKSAWTGYCEEAKDS
-453 DGQPNQVYL
+453 QPYQAYL
-462 LKQKDGS
+462 LEQEDGTI
-469 VYLGL
+469 YLGL
-474 AGDYEEDGSELF
+474 SADYAEDGSECF
-486 CSVFRLNE
+486 CMVYRLE
-494 QVNPIY
+494 KEDDTIY
-500 ASMDDYAAACVEDLK
+500 ASMDDYAAERVAELK

-573 TNEAGMQI
+573 TNEAGVQI

-596 ENWTHYLTV
+596 EHWTHYLTV

-740 EKTDAGWRFVTH
+740 AKTDTGWRFVTN
-752 EGMSNTIVTLF
+752 EGMSNTVVTLF
-763 DAPDGTCYEVTTH
+763 DAPDNTCYEVEIH
-776 WTFDGSTEE
+776 WSFDGSTAE
-785 NQWGWNRDRAVEGE
+785 NEWGWNRDRAVEGE
-799 AVILQAM
+799 AAILQAM
-806 VNSFRTS
+806 TDSFTITG
-813 KILFTDGSPN
+813 KILLSQEDASAASTGFDALDAALDALGDMNVTADPLGHAVMVPN
-823 GSESSDPAP
+823 ATAKWDDRNGTNIAYRAEIAKQFRQYSWKEASNVAQFGEEVLSVQCGRWNFYLYSNYKNVLSFFDQESDPKGYPYAFEITNAGAENAVWDAFYKWYEEAVAADNGKQTVTP
-832 DDTAF
+832 AATDTLSRASITKSADSYVDNDDY
-837 QADLQLASNGG
+837 LWYISGG
-848 ASWLSL
+848 KLCRWR
-854 NTDGMAVGGHDPKD
+854 
-868 SAPTVL
+868 
-874 LDTCDYKEYDPSES
+874 E
-888 SPSGSAVPP
+888 GSAVETICTLPIDSLTDSP
-897 GGGNPL
+897 VR
-903 ALCLSL
+903 ATLSI
-909 SNSARFTFYEGS
+909 
-921 DFMLYQHGDTRYYKV
+921 MV
-936 SSYGDYA
+936 SR
-943 TIFDAMLAWYNKTP
+943 
-957 DKEATFES
+957 
-965 DLVLASNAA
+965 
-974 TVDILAFCPASGESG
+974 
-989 SHAPLLTGYSVALDS
+989 VALRYHIGGATMGTYVTELYNSDGEQYVKIDGYESIAFDNHGNIVKTLQFPPAQNNLSIS
-1004 YEYKPIDKPK
+1004 YD
-1014 NLDGLDSVEL
+1014 
-1024 WPHNAQAT
+1024 
-1032 CLIFYKGTN
+1032 
-1041 TVKYVSGKSERYY
+1041 SGKTWTAIGDADYFYGSVTEDGSSISYFPGALEIRDGYVY
-1054 RAVGDFSIVDNDGRT
+1054 TTAV
-1069 LYDLMRVWY
+1069 YDI
-1078 DTAEYSDMLTS
+1078 DHQKTS
-1089 DVRAQSKSF
+1089 DPL
-1098 SWQEAAQNWANA
+1098 
-1110 YYGTQKEVTSGSIY
+1110 VTHS
-1124 KFTWLNVTV
+1124 
-1133 NPAEETTQAKR
+1133 
-1144 KAGEIDDN
+1144 
-1152 TYCFAVRVEFTA
+1152 VRV
-1164 ESANALQSAMAGNTV
+1164 NL
-1179 KCENPA
+1179 K
-1185 APKDAY
+1185 
-1191 EFYRCCTIQLR
+1191 
-1202 DDGRWYGTELGT
+1202 T
-1214 GWLCAIPKKEGL
+1214 GAQEILD
-1226 PPPFFAV
+1226 
-1233 FQRRAGKSTGT
+1233 
-1244 SQRYVV
+1244 

>member
-46 AAFLLLPVDFSVK
+46 AVFLLLPVDFSVK

-76 TDKTAIQSTDNLFGD
+76 TDKTTIQSTDNLFGD

-318 GAQKKRGLGVVALVL
+318 GAQKKRGLGIVALVL
-333 ALTLTAGCAISW
+333 ALTLTAGCAVSW
-345 GERAQKN
+345 GERAQTQKN

-500 ASMDDYAAACVEDLK
+500 ASMDDYAAERVAELK
-515 KGTMTYSVSENND
+515 KGTMTYSVSENNE

-541 RVTQLEQADSLGN
+541 RVTQLEFADSLGN

-573 TNEAGMQI
+573 TNEAGAQI
-581 DVIGGQELTDDGYLN
+581 NIVGGQELTDDGYLN

-605 LHYTYGEKTGY
+605 LHYTSGEQTGY
-616 QVIGTYTGNDGL
+616 QILGTSMSNDGL
-628 WYNGCSYSGEEKYYL
+628 WYNGCSYGQELKYYL
-643 HDFYVDYAGLD
+643 HDFYIDYAGLD
-654 LPKMFI
+654 LPKMYI
-660 PDLLNDT
+660 PNLVDGT
-667 AADGYG
+667 VTDGYG
-673 RANQCEARLISGD
+673 HGNSVEGRLVSD
-686 GSYYFY
+686 STYNFCYYY
-692 APITAWACN
+692 VPITGWACS
-701 PGTEFWYSRYDTGS
+701 PGTDYWYSRYDTGS
-715 YFNAKKLE
+715 YFSVKKLE
-723 QSLDEAKAEWES
+723 RGINDAKAEWES

-763 DAPDGTCYEVTTH
+763 AGPNNTTYEVEIH
-776 WTFDGSTEE
+776 WLFDGSTEE
-785 NQWGWNRDRAVEGE
+785 NQWGWNRDRAVEEE

-806 VNSFRTS
+806 VKHFTIDATVRLTQVNASDTAAASTGFDALDAALDALGDMSVFSHALRYHDLSRPSGTEAEEHDNTNIDYRTTMAEQFRQYSWKEAGDLYHPGNEEFMVSCGRWTF
-813 KILFTDGSPN
+813 ILFGNYKNVLSFYDWGDGQEEGIYYSYEITNTGAETAAWDAFCEWYEKTAADSGTQASTAVAANTVSRASITKSADSYVDNDDYLWYISGGKLCRWREGSAVETICTLPIDSLTDSPVRATLSIRGSRVALNYHIGGATMGTYVTDLYNYDGKLYVKIDGYESIAFDNHGNIVKTLQFPPAQN
-823 GSESSDPAP
+823 NLSISYDTGKTWTAIGDADYFYGSVTENNDSISYAPADLSIRDGYVYTTAVYDINHEKSSDP
-832 DDTAF
+832 
-837 QADLQLASNGG
+837 
-848 ASWLSL
+848 
-854 NTDGMAVGGHDPKD
+854 
-868 SAPTVL
+868 
-874 LDTCDYKEYDPSES
+874 
-888 SPSGSAVPP
+888 
-897 GGGNPL
+897 
-903 ALCLSL
+903 
-909 SNSARFTFYEGS
+909 
-921 DFMLYQHGDTRYYKV
+921 
-936 SSYGDYA
+936 
-943 TIFDAMLAWYNKTP
+943 
-957 DKEATFES
+957 
-965 DLVLASNAA
+965 LV
-974 TVDILAFCPASGESG
+974 T
-989 SHAPLLTGYSVALDS
+989 H
-1004 YEYKPIDKPK
+1004 
-1014 NLDGLDSVEL
+1014 
-1024 WPHNAQAT
+1024 
-1032 CLIFYKGTN
+1032 
-1041 TVKYVSGKSERYY
+1041 
-1054 RAVGDFSIVDNDGRT
+1054 
-1069 LYDLMRVWY
+1069 
-1078 DTAEYSDMLTS
+1078 
-1089 DVRAQSKSF
+1089 
-1098 SWQEAAQNWANA
+1098 
-1110 YYGTQKEVTSGSIY
+1110 
-1124 KFTWLNVTV
+1124 
-1133 NPAEETTQAKR
+1133 
-1144 KAGEIDDN
+1144 
-1152 TYCFAVRVEFTA
+1152 AVRI
-1164 ESANALQSAMAGNTV
+1164 SI
-1179 KCENPA
+1179 K
-1185 APKDAY
+1185 
-1191 EFYRCCTIQLR
+1191 
-1202 DDGRWYGTELGT
+1202 T
-1214 GWLCAIPKKEGL
+1214 GAQEILD
-1226 PPPFFAV
+1226 
-1233 FQRRAGKSTGT
+1233 
-1244 SQRYVV
+1244 